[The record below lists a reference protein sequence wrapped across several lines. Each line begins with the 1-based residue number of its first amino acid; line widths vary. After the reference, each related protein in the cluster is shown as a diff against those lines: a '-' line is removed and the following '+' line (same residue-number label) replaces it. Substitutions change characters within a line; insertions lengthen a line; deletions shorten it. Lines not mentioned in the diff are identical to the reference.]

1 MKKIYRIIIVM
12 AAAFAVCGC
21 LYDDSYL
28 TERIDDFKNRI
39 EALKNGISEMNAS
52 IEALGELTGG
62 NVITSVMKDSDGNY
76 VISYLDG
83 SGSEK
88 SVIVATASQMLNV
101 PVLGV
106 QLDPQTQIYWWT
118 VTDSEGNTSFLMIDG
133 KKVPVSGNAPEISV
147 NDDGYW
153 TVSGEVLK
161 DSKGN
166 PIEAKD
172 GESCIFR
179 SVSVNAD
186 GNLEMVLGNGKT
198 VTLPVQNAFNLT
210 LSAVVNN
217 TVSDASVPV
226 VFSYDVSGSNA
237 DGAIVAVAKAEGLDA
252 SMDRENKR
260 VTVTFPEGFASGMLI
275 MVGYD
280 LADHTVIRPLFFDKA
295 SSDMIEIA
303 TAEDLV
309 RFAEGVNA
317 RNGMELMKACLTA
330 DIDMASVKDWTP
342 IGNGTYTTGNVISGA
357 SYKGDFDGRG
367 HSVKNLKVSV
377 SVDAPAGTASGLFGI
392 LQDASV
398 KNLKIDRSCSF
409 SSSAAGMSAMGA
421 VAGYVYASVIEDCTC
436 DAVLDFDGGSDNVR
450 TSIGG
455 VAGALCCIDGT
466 DALVS
471 GCVFSGRITSVNASN
486 TKNGGTGIS
495 IGGIAGFSDALG
507 TPANFCLVS
516 GCTNN
521 GTLDVQAT
529 RTAGIIASM
538 NKYSKTENCVNNG
551 AVTCTDVTASNSRV
565 AGIVSGMGT
574 KTSLYGCI
582 NNGDV
587 TFAVAGDRTH
597 GYAGGVV
604 GQTNDAVFIDACG
617 NYGAV
622 RSDMFYAA
630 EPFMGIIVGNFNS
643 KAATVSNCKLGG
655 SIGPYSEEPTA
666 ITEENFGRYLS
677 MAVSK
682 AGKAILD
689 NNTFAGSQD
698 TRKGISTAEDLLA
711 FAAAVNS
718 GDAEALAEFYDG
730 DFTVNLLA
738 DIDCSSVTEWVP
750 AGNAAHPFCG
760 RFNGDGHKIR
770 NLAMSF
776 RGAGNVYGFF
786 GNVGPGAVI
795 ENFVL
800 GEGCSL
806 TVSPSQ
812 PINCG
817 TVAGVVSDAV
827 IRDIESHAPIVF
839 KESSITA
846 SSVRSAIGMIG
857 SVTSAENS
865 PVIENLV
872 NFGNVSV
879 VENANTESGGNCVHV
894 AGVVAYANG
903 KSGCPVLVRN
913 CANHGD
919 LNTTVARVSGI
930 IAGPNAW
937 CSVSGCV
944 NRGNVFN
951 RHKKTGAGRL
961 GNICCNLGNGVELT
975 GCINYGDIVSAS
987 ADRCGGICGNVGNA
1001 TAVLSGCENYGRVI
1015 SDEKTY
1021 RGTICGYFAQNIK
1034 VSSCIAQ
1041 GDVGSYNGGAYQ
1053 MEGVNSDN
1061 YFDYVGA
1068 VKSGCEHV
1076 SPMNIWWS
1084 ADSVTAGDE
1093 FGTEPSEVSFTY
1105 TGGTAL
1111 TGLSSKTWD
1120 WTVSSSDSWLSLV
1133 DGSGAEIRGGGM
1145 NASVQRLYVK
1155 AGLNMTSSVR
1165 TGTLTFSSVDG
1176 TQTAAV
1182 NVSQSPALAADA
1194 SKWVFTSTGTGKYT
1208 DFWTSPSHIIPATD
1222 GTSGTISAV
1231 RGEANAMVPFTYSV
1245 SSGKPYVGTLVKDDC
1260 LLFSMP
1266 VEGLEAGTWFQFNA
1280 IIGSKT
1286 NAHKYFVLEYLDGGQ
1301 WKSVEGNLR
1310 TASEDAS
1317 LKYTF
1322 MNSGVQSGTDYQHA
1336 SVFQMFRVENA
1347 LAEGT
1352 LEVRLRAVGTYT
1364 CSGITE
1370 SVSNTSADIFIP
1382 AFGFSGAY
1390 CSKIGKAA
1398 PKVTRRVLAL
1408 GNSFSYYNNPL
1419 WYLQEIAAREGNFVD
1434 LQGHVKGS
1442 QNLSQHAALSLSD
1455 EVVGLGGY
1463 DFAFLQDQSEN
1474 PAIYALSGTA
1484 SICDAAVA
1492 LADKVRSASPSC
1504 RVIIENTWS
1513 FNGKA
1518 GSYGGTLASF
1528 DGYLASGTKAMA
1540 QAASAWVSPIGQ
1552 AFARCRELYPSVNLY
1567 HTDNKHQSA
1576 YGAYLKAC
1584 VNYLVLFGE
1593 RFSDTPADCGINPQ
1607 VAADLRGIAEEI
1619 VLGHEQDYLIVR

>member
-1 MKKIYRIIIVM
+1 MKKLYRIIIVM
-12 AAAFAVCGC
+12 AASLAACGC
-21 LYDDSYL
+21 LYDDSNL
-28 TERIDDFKNRI
+28 VGRIDDFKDRI
-39 EALKNGISEMNAS
+39 EALENGISEMNAS
-52 IEALGELTGG
+52 LEALGELTGG
-62 NVITSVMKDSDGNY
+62 NVITSVMEDSEGNY

-83 SGSEK
+83 SGAEK
-88 SVIVATASQMLNV
+88 SVVIATASQMLNV

-118 VTDSEGNTSFLMIDG
+118 VTDPDGDTSFLMIDG

-147 NDDGYW
+147 NEDGFW

-186 GNLEMVLGNGKT
+186 GNLEMVLGNGT
-198 VTLPVQNAFNLT
+198 TITLPVQNAFNLT

-217 TVSDASVPV
+217 TVADASVPV

-237 DGAIVAVAKAEGLDA
+237 NGAIVAIAKAEGLDA
-252 SMDRENKR
+252 AMDRENKK
-260 VTVTFPEGFASGMLI
+260 VTVTFPDGFASGMLI

-280 LADHTVIRPLFFDKA
+280 LADHTVIRPLFF
-295 SSDMIEIA
+295 S
-303 TAEDLV
+303 
-309 RFAEGVNA
+309 
-317 RNGMELMKACLTA
+317 
-330 DIDMASVKDWTP
+330 
-342 IGNGTYTTGNVISGA
+342 
-357 SYKGDFDGRG
+357 
-367 HSVKNLKVSV
+367 
-377 SVDAPAGTASGLFGI
+377 
-392 LQDASV
+392 
-398 KNLKIDRSCSF
+398 
-409 SSSAAGMSAMGA
+409 
-421 VAGYVYASVIEDCTC
+421 
-436 DAVLDFDGGSDNVR
+436 
-450 TSIGG
+450 
-455 VAGALCCIDGT
+455 
-466 DALVS
+466 
-471 GCVFSGRITSVNASN
+471 
-486 TKNGGTGIS
+486 
-495 IGGIAGFSDALG
+495 
-507 TPANFCLVS
+507 
-516 GCTNN
+516 
-521 GTLDVQAT
+521 
-529 RTAGIIASM
+529 
-538 NKYSKTENCVNNG
+538 
-551 AVTCTDVTASNSRV
+551 
-565 AGIVSGMGT
+565 
-574 KTSLYGCI
+574 
-582 NNGDV
+582 
-587 TFAVAGDRTH
+587 
-597 GYAGGVV
+597 
-604 GQTNDAVFIDACG
+604 
-617 NYGAV
+617 
-622 RSDMFYAA
+622 
-630 EPFMGIIVGNFNS
+630 
-643 KAATVSNCKLGG
+643 
-655 SIGPYSEEPTA
+655 
-666 ITEENFGRYLS
+666 
-677 MAVSK
+677 
-682 AGKAILD
+682 
-689 NNTFAGSQD
+689 AGSQD
-698 TRKGISTAEDLLA
+698 ARKGISTAEDLLA
-711 FAAAVNS
+711 FADAVNS
-718 GDAEALAEFYDG
+718 GDAEALAAFYDG

-738 DIDCSSVTEWVP
+738 DIDCTSVTGWVP

-760 RFNGDGHKIR
+760 RFNGDGHKIK

-776 RGAGNVYGFF
+776 RGSDNVYGFF

-800 GEGCSL
+800 GEGCSM

-857 SVTSAENS
+857 SVTSAESS
-865 PVIENLV
+865 PVIENLA
-872 NFGNVSV
+872 NYGNINV
-879 VENANTESGGNCVHV
+879 VENANTQSGGNCVHV
-894 AGVVAYANG
+894 AGVVAFANG
-903 KSGCPVLVRN
+903 KAGIPVLVRN

-930 IAGPNAW
+930 LAGPNAY

-1021 RGTICGYFAQNIK
+1021 RGTICGYFAQNIR
-1034 VSSCIAQ
+1034 VESCIAQ

-1053 MEGVNSDN
+1053 MEGVNPQN

-1076 SPMNIWWS
+1076 TPMNIWWS
-1084 ADSVTAGDE
+1084 ADSVTASDE

-1111 TGLSSKTWD
+1111 VGLSSKTWD
-1120 WTVSSSDSWLSLV
+1120 WTVSSSDSWLGLA
-1133 DGSGAEIRGGGM
+1133 DASGAEIRGGGM

-1165 TGTLTFSSVDG
+1165 IGTLTFSSVDG
-1176 TQTAAV
+1176 TQTAVV
-1182 NVSQSPALAADA
+1182 NVSQSPAVATDA

-1208 DFWTSPSHIIPATD
+1208 DFWTGPSHIIPATD

-1231 RGEANAMVPFTYSV
+1231 RGEANAAVPFAYSV
-1245 SSGKPYVGTLVKDDC
+1245 ASGKPYVGTLVKDDC
-1260 LLFSMP
+1260 LLFSIP
-1266 VEGLEAGTWFQFNA
+1266 VEGVEAGTWFQFNA

-1286 NAHKYFVLEYLDGGQ
+1286 NAHKYFVLEYFDGGQ

-1336 SVFQMFRVENA
+1336 SVFQMFKMDNA
-1347 LAEGT
+1347 LPEGT
-1352 LEVRLRAVGTYT
+1352 LKVRLRAVGTYT

-1370 SVSNTSADIFIP
+1370 SLSNTSADIFIP

-1390 CSKIGKAA
+1390 CCKIGTSAPKAA
-1398 PKVTRRVLAL
+1398 RRVLAL

-1442 QNLSQHAALSLSD
+1442 QNLSQHAALSLSN

-1474 PAIYALSGTA
+1474 PAIFALSGTA
-1484 SICDAAVA
+1484 SISDAAVA
-1492 LADKVRSASPSC
+1492 LADKVRAASPSC
-1504 RVIIENTWS
+1504 QVILENTWS

-1593 RFSDTPADCGINPQ
+1593 RFSSAPADCGINPQ
-1607 VAADLRGIAEEI
+1607 IAADLRSIAEEI
-1619 VLGHEQDYLIVR
+1619 VLGHEQDYLIIR

>member
-12 AAAFAVCGC
+12 AASLAVCGC
-21 LYDDSYL
+21 LYDDSNL
-28 TERIDDFKNRI
+28 VGRIDDFKDRI
-39 EALKNGISEMNAS
+39 EALENGISEMNAS
-52 IEALGELTGG
+52 LEALGELTGG
-62 NVITSVMKDSDGNY
+62 NVITSVMEDSEGNY

-83 SGSEK
+83 SGAEK
-88 SVIVATASQMLNV
+88 SVVIATASQMLNV

-118 VTDSEGNTSFLMIDG
+118 VTDPDGNTSFLMIDG

-147 NDDGYW
+147 NEDGFW

-186 GNLEMVLGNGKT
+186 GNLEMVLGNGT
-198 VTLPVQNAFNLT
+198 TITLPVQNAFNLT

-217 TVSDASVPV
+217 TVADASVPV

-237 DGAIVAVAKAEGLDA
+237 DGAIVAIAKAEGLDA
-252 SMDRENKR
+252 AMDRDNKR
-260 VTVTFPEGFASGMLI
+260 VTVTFPEGFASGILI

-280 LADHTVIRPLFFDKA
+280 LADHTVIRPLFF
-295 SSDMIEIA
+295 S
-303 TAEDLV
+303 
-309 RFAEGVNA
+309 
-317 RNGMELMKACLTA
+317 
-330 DIDMASVKDWTP
+330 
-342 IGNGTYTTGNVISGA
+342 
-357 SYKGDFDGRG
+357 
-367 HSVKNLKVSV
+367 
-377 SVDAPAGTASGLFGI
+377 
-392 LQDASV
+392 
-398 KNLKIDRSCSF
+398 
-409 SSSAAGMSAMGA
+409 
-421 VAGYVYASVIEDCTC
+421 
-436 DAVLDFDGGSDNVR
+436 
-450 TSIGG
+450 
-455 VAGALCCIDGT
+455 
-466 DALVS
+466 
-471 GCVFSGRITSVNASN
+471 
-486 TKNGGTGIS
+486 
-495 IGGIAGFSDALG
+495 
-507 TPANFCLVS
+507 
-516 GCTNN
+516 
-521 GTLDVQAT
+521 
-529 RTAGIIASM
+529 
-538 NKYSKTENCVNNG
+538 
-551 AVTCTDVTASNSRV
+551 
-565 AGIVSGMGT
+565 
-574 KTSLYGCI
+574 
-582 NNGDV
+582 
-587 TFAVAGDRTH
+587 
-597 GYAGGVV
+597 
-604 GQTNDAVFIDACG
+604 
-617 NYGAV
+617 
-622 RSDMFYAA
+622 
-630 EPFMGIIVGNFNS
+630 
-643 KAATVSNCKLGG
+643 
-655 SIGPYSEEPTA
+655 
-666 ITEENFGRYLS
+666 
-677 MAVSK
+677 
-682 AGKAILD
+682 
-689 NNTFAGSQD
+689 AGSQD
-698 TRKGISTAEDLLA
+698 ARKGISTAEDLLA
-711 FAAAVNS
+711 FADAVNS
-718 GDAEALAEFYDG
+718 GDAEALAAFYDG

-750 AGNAAHPFCG
+750 AGNSAHPFCG
-760 RFNGDGHKIR
+760 RFNGDGHKIK

-776 RGAGNVYGFF
+776 RGSDNVYGFF

-800 GEGCSL
+800 GEGCSM

-846 SSVRSAIGMIG
+846 ASVRSAIGMIG

-872 NFGNVSV
+872 NYGNVNV
-879 VENANTESGGNCVHV
+879 VENANTQSGGNCVHV
-894 AGVVAYANG
+894 AGVVAFANG
-903 KSGCPVLVRN
+903 KAGNPVLVRN
-913 CANHGD
+913 CVNHGD

-930 IAGPNAW
+930 LAGPNAY

-1053 MEGVNSDN
+1053 MEGVNPDN
-1061 YFDYVGA
+1061 YFGYIGA
-1068 VKSGCEHV
+1068 VKAGCEHV
-1076 SPMNIWWS
+1076 TPMNIWWS
-1084 ADSVTAGDE
+1084 ADSVTASDE
-1093 FGTEPSEVSFTY
+1093 FGTEPSDVSFTY

-1111 TGLSSKTWD
+1111 VGLSSKTWD

-1133 DGSGAEIRGGGM
+1133 DASGNEIRGGGM

-1176 TQTAAV
+1176 TQTATV
-1182 NVSQSPALAADA
+1182 NASQSPAVATDA
-1194 SKWVFTSTGTGKYT
+1194 SKWMFTSTGTGKYT
-1208 DFWTSPSHIIPATD
+1208 DFWTGPSHIIPATD

-1231 RGEANAMVPFTYSV
+1231 RGETNAMVPFTYSV

-1266 VEGLEAGTWFQFNA
+1266 VEGVEAGTWFQFNA

-1336 SVFQMFRVENA
+1336 SVFQMFKVDNA

-1370 SVSNTSADIFIP
+1370 SVSNISADIFIP

-1390 CSKIGKAA
+1390 CSKIGTAA

-1442 QNLSQHAALSLSD
+1442 QNLFQHAALSLSN
-1455 EVVGLGGY
+1455 EAVGLGGY

-1474 PAIYALSGTA
+1474 PAIFALSGTA
-1484 SICDAAVA
+1484 SIRDAAVA
-1492 LADKVRSASPSC
+1492 LADKVRAASPAC
-1504 RVIIENTWS
+1504 QVILENTWS

-1518 GSYGGTLASF
+1518 GSYGGSLASF

-1593 RFSDTPADCGINPQ
+1593 RFSSDPADCGINPQ
-1607 VAADLRGIAEEI
+1607 VAADLRAIAEEI

>member
-12 AAAFAVCGC
+12 AASLAVCGC
-21 LYDDSYL
+21 LYDDSNL
-28 TERIDDFKNRI
+28 VGRIDDFKDRI
-39 EALKNGISEMNAS
+39 EALENGISEMNAS
-52 IEALGELTGG
+52 LEALGELTGG
-62 NVITSVMKDSDGNY
+62 NVITSVMEDSEGNY

-83 SGSEK
+83 SGAEK
-88 SVIVATASQMLNV
+88 SVVIATASQMLNV

-118 VTDSEGNTSFLMIDG
+118 VTDPDGNTSFLMIDG

-147 NDDGYW
+147 NEDGFW

-186 GNLEMVLGNGKT
+186 GNLEMVLGNGT
-198 VTLPVQNAFNLT
+198 TITLPLQNAFNLT

-217 TVSDASVPV
+217 TVADASVPV

-237 DGAIVAVAKAEGLDA
+237 DGAIVAIAKAEGLDA
-252 SMDRENKR
+252 AMDRDNKR
-260 VTVTFPEGFASGMLI
+260 VTVTFPEGFASGILI

-280 LADHTVIRPLFFDKA
+280 LADHTVIRPLFF
-295 SSDMIEIA
+295 S
-303 TAEDLV
+303 
-309 RFAEGVNA
+309 
-317 RNGMELMKACLTA
+317 
-330 DIDMASVKDWTP
+330 
-342 IGNGTYTTGNVISGA
+342 
-357 SYKGDFDGRG
+357 
-367 HSVKNLKVSV
+367 
-377 SVDAPAGTASGLFGI
+377 
-392 LQDASV
+392 
-398 KNLKIDRSCSF
+398 
-409 SSSAAGMSAMGA
+409 
-421 VAGYVYASVIEDCTC
+421 
-436 DAVLDFDGGSDNVR
+436 
-450 TSIGG
+450 
-455 VAGALCCIDGT
+455 
-466 DALVS
+466 
-471 GCVFSGRITSVNASN
+471 
-486 TKNGGTGIS
+486 
-495 IGGIAGFSDALG
+495 
-507 TPANFCLVS
+507 
-516 GCTNN
+516 
-521 GTLDVQAT
+521 
-529 RTAGIIASM
+529 
-538 NKYSKTENCVNNG
+538 
-551 AVTCTDVTASNSRV
+551 
-565 AGIVSGMGT
+565 
-574 KTSLYGCI
+574 
-582 NNGDV
+582 
-587 TFAVAGDRTH
+587 
-597 GYAGGVV
+597 
-604 GQTNDAVFIDACG
+604 
-617 NYGAV
+617 
-622 RSDMFYAA
+622 
-630 EPFMGIIVGNFNS
+630 
-643 KAATVSNCKLGG
+643 
-655 SIGPYSEEPTA
+655 
-666 ITEENFGRYLS
+666 
-677 MAVSK
+677 
-682 AGKAILD
+682 
-689 NNTFAGSQD
+689 AGSQD
-698 TRKGISTAEDLLA
+698 ARKGISTAEDLLA
-711 FAAAVNS
+711 FADAVNS
-718 GDAEALAEFYDG
+718 GDAEALAAFYDG

-750 AGNAAHPFCG
+750 AGNSAHPFCG
-760 RFNGDGHKIR
+760 RFNGDGHKIK

-776 RGAGNVYGFF
+776 RGSDNVYGFF

-800 GEGCSL
+800 GEGCSM

-846 SSVRSAIGMIG
+846 ASVRSAIGMIG

-872 NFGNVSV
+872 NYGNVNV
-879 VENANTESGGNCVHV
+879 VENANTQSGGNCVHV
-894 AGVVAYANG
+894 AGVVAFANG
-903 KSGCPVLVRN
+903 KAGNPVLVRN
-913 CANHGD
+913 CVNHGD

-930 IAGPNAW
+930 LAGPNAY

-1053 MEGVNSDN
+1053 MEGVNPDN
-1061 YFDYVGA
+1061 YFGYIGA
-1068 VKSGCEHV
+1068 VKAGCEHV
-1076 SPMNIWWS
+1076 TPMNIWWS
-1084 ADSVTAGDE
+1084 ADSVTASDE
-1093 FGTEPSEVSFTY
+1093 FGTEPSDVSFTY

-1111 TGLSSKTWD
+1111 VGLSSKTWD

-1133 DGSGAEIRGGGM
+1133 DASGNEIRGGGM

-1176 TQTAAV
+1176 TQTATV
-1182 NVSQSPALAADA
+1182 NASQSPAVATDA
-1194 SKWVFTSTGTGKYT
+1194 SKWMFTSTGTGKYT
-1208 DFWTSPSHIIPATD
+1208 DFWTGPSHIIPATD

-1231 RGEANAMVPFTYSV
+1231 RGETNAMVPFTYSV

-1266 VEGLEAGTWFQFNA
+1266 VEGVEAGTWFQFNA

-1336 SVFQMFRVENA
+1336 SVFQMFKVDNA

-1370 SVSNTSADIFIP
+1370 SVSNISADIFIP

-1390 CSKIGKAA
+1390 CSKIGTAA

-1442 QNLSQHAALSLSD
+1442 QNLFQHAALSLSN
-1455 EVVGLGGY
+1455 EAVGLGGY

-1474 PAIYALSGTA
+1474 PAIFALSGTA
-1484 SICDAAVA
+1484 SIRDAAVA
-1492 LADKVRSASPSC
+1492 LADKVRAASPAC
-1504 RVIIENTWS
+1504 QVILENTWS

-1518 GSYGGTLASF
+1518 GSYGGSLASF

-1593 RFSDTPADCGINPQ
+1593 RFSSDPADCGINPQ
-1607 VAADLRGIAEEI
+1607 VAADLRAIAEEI

>member
-1 MKKIYRIIIVM
+1 MKKLYRIIIVM
-12 AAAFAVCGC
+12 AAALAVCGC
-21 LYDDSYL
+21 LYDDSNL

-52 IEALGELTGG
+52 LEALGELTGG
-62 NVITSVMKDSDGNY
+62 NVITSVMEDSDGNY

-83 SGSEK
+83 SGDEK
-88 SVIVATASQMLNV
+88 SVVIVTASQMLNV

-133 KKVPVSGNAPEISV
+133 MKVPVSGNAPEISV
-147 NDDGYW
+147 NEDGFW

-217 TVSDASVPV
+217 TVADASVPV

-237 DGAIVAVAKAEGLDA
+237 DGAIVAIAKTEGLDA
-252 SMDRENKR
+252 SMDRENKK
-260 VTVTFPEGFASGMLI
+260 VTVTFPDGFASGMLI

-280 LADHTVIRPLFFDKA
+280 LADHTVIRPLFF
-295 SSDMIEIA
+295 S
-303 TAEDLV
+303 
-309 RFAEGVNA
+309 
-317 RNGMELMKACLTA
+317 
-330 DIDMASVKDWTP
+330 
-342 IGNGTYTTGNVISGA
+342 
-357 SYKGDFDGRG
+357 
-367 HSVKNLKVSV
+367 
-377 SVDAPAGTASGLFGI
+377 
-392 LQDASV
+392 
-398 KNLKIDRSCSF
+398 
-409 SSSAAGMSAMGA
+409 
-421 VAGYVYASVIEDCTC
+421 
-436 DAVLDFDGGSDNVR
+436 
-450 TSIGG
+450 
-455 VAGALCCIDGT
+455 
-466 DALVS
+466 
-471 GCVFSGRITSVNASN
+471 
-486 TKNGGTGIS
+486 
-495 IGGIAGFSDALG
+495 
-507 TPANFCLVS
+507 
-516 GCTNN
+516 
-521 GTLDVQAT
+521 
-529 RTAGIIASM
+529 
-538 NKYSKTENCVNNG
+538 
-551 AVTCTDVTASNSRV
+551 
-565 AGIVSGMGT
+565 
-574 KTSLYGCI
+574 
-582 NNGDV
+582 
-587 TFAVAGDRTH
+587 
-597 GYAGGVV
+597 
-604 GQTNDAVFIDACG
+604 
-617 NYGAV
+617 
-622 RSDMFYAA
+622 
-630 EPFMGIIVGNFNS
+630 
-643 KAATVSNCKLGG
+643 
-655 SIGPYSEEPTA
+655 
-666 ITEENFGRYLS
+666 
-677 MAVSK
+677 
-682 AGKAILD
+682 
-689 NNTFAGSQD
+689 AGSQD
-698 TRKGISTAEDLLA
+698 ARKGIFTAEDLLA
-711 FAAAVNS
+711 FASAVNS
-718 GDAEALAEFYDG
+718 GDAEALAAFYDG

-760 RFNGDGHKIR
+760 RFNGDGHKIK

-776 RGAGNVYGFF
+776 MGSDNVYGFF

-800 GEGCSL
+800 GEGCSM
-806 TVSPSQ
+806 TVSPSK

-846 SSVRSAIGMIG
+846 ASARSAIGMIG
-857 SVTSAENS
+857 SVTSSENS

-872 NFGNVSV
+872 NYGNVNV

-894 AGVVAYANG
+894 AGVVAFANG
-903 KSGCPVLVRN
+903 KAGVPVLVRN
-913 CANHGD
+913 CVNHGD

-930 IAGPNAW
+930 LAGPNAY

-1053 MEGVNSDN
+1053 MEGVNPDN
-1061 YFDYVGA
+1061 YFGYIGA
-1068 VKSGCEHV
+1068 VKAGCEHV
-1076 SPMNIWWS
+1076 TPMNIWWS
-1084 ADSVTAGDE
+1084 ADSVTASDE
-1093 FGTEPSEVSFTY
+1093 FGTEPSDVSFTY
-1105 TGGTAL
+1105 TGGTAFV
-1111 TGLSSKTWD
+1111 GLSSKTWD
-1120 WTVSSSDSWLSLV
+1120 WTVSSSDSWLSLM
-1133 DGSGAEIRGGGM
+1133 DASGTEIRGGGM

-1176 TQTAAV
+1176 TQTATV
-1182 NVSQSPALAADA
+1182 NASQSPAVATDA

-1208 DFWTSPSHIIPATD
+1208 DFWTGPSHIIPATD

-1231 RGEANAMVPFTYSV
+1231 RGETNAMVPFTYSV

-1266 VEGLEAGTWFQFNA
+1266 VEGIESGTWFQFNA

-1286 NAHKYFVLEYLDGGQ
+1286 NAHKYFLLEYLDGGQ

-1336 SVFQMFRVENA
+1336 SVFQMFKVDNA
-1347 LAEGT
+1347 LPEGT

-1364 CSGITE
+1364 CSGVTE

-1390 CSKIGKAA
+1390 CSKIGTAA
-1398 PKVTRRVLAL
+1398 PKATRRVLAL

-1442 QNLSQHAALSLSD
+1442 QNLSQHAALSLSN
-1455 EVVGLGGY
+1455 EAVGLGGY

-1474 PAIYALSGTA
+1474 PAIFALSGTA
-1484 SICDAAVA
+1484 SIRDAAVA
-1492 LADKVRSASPSC
+1492 LADKVRAASPSC
-1504 RVIIENTWS
+1504 QVILENTWS

-1518 GSYGGTLASF
+1518 GSYGGSLASF

-1593 RFSDTPADCGINPQ
+1593 RFSSAPADCGINPQ

>member
-1 MKKIYRIIIVM
+1 MKKLYRIIIVM
-12 AAAFAVCGC
+12 AAALAVCGC
-21 LYDDSYL
+21 LYDDSNL

-52 IEALGELTGG
+52 LEALGELTGG
-62 NVITSVMKDSDGNY
+62 NVITSVMEDSDGNY

-83 SGSEK
+83 SGDEK
-88 SVIVATASQMLNV
+88 SVVIATASQMLNV

-147 NDDGYW
+147 NEDGFW

-166 PIEAKD
+166 PIEARD

-179 SVSVNAD
+179 SVSVNSD

-217 TVSDASVPV
+217 TVADASVPV

-237 DGAIVAVAKAEGLDA
+237 DGAIVAIAEAEGLDA
-252 SMDRENKR
+252 SMDRENKK
-260 VTVTFPEGFASGMLI
+260 VTVTFPDGFTSGMLI

-280 LADHTVIRPLFFDKA
+280 LADHTVIRPLFF
-295 SSDMIEIA
+295 S
-303 TAEDLV
+303 
-309 RFAEGVNA
+309 
-317 RNGMELMKACLTA
+317 
-330 DIDMASVKDWTP
+330 
-342 IGNGTYTTGNVISGA
+342 
-357 SYKGDFDGRG
+357 
-367 HSVKNLKVSV
+367 
-377 SVDAPAGTASGLFGI
+377 
-392 LQDASV
+392 
-398 KNLKIDRSCSF
+398 
-409 SSSAAGMSAMGA
+409 
-421 VAGYVYASVIEDCTC
+421 
-436 DAVLDFDGGSDNVR
+436 
-450 TSIGG
+450 
-455 VAGALCCIDGT
+455 
-466 DALVS
+466 
-471 GCVFSGRITSVNASN
+471 
-486 TKNGGTGIS
+486 
-495 IGGIAGFSDALG
+495 
-507 TPANFCLVS
+507 
-516 GCTNN
+516 
-521 GTLDVQAT
+521 
-529 RTAGIIASM
+529 
-538 NKYSKTENCVNNG
+538 
-551 AVTCTDVTASNSRV
+551 
-565 AGIVSGMGT
+565 
-574 KTSLYGCI
+574 
-582 NNGDV
+582 
-587 TFAVAGDRTH
+587 
-597 GYAGGVV
+597 
-604 GQTNDAVFIDACG
+604 
-617 NYGAV
+617 
-622 RSDMFYAA
+622 
-630 EPFMGIIVGNFNS
+630 
-643 KAATVSNCKLGG
+643 
-655 SIGPYSEEPTA
+655 
-666 ITEENFGRYLS
+666 
-677 MAVSK
+677 
-682 AGKAILD
+682 
-689 NNTFAGSQD
+689 AGSQD
-698 TRKGISTAEDLLA
+698 ARKGISTAEDLLA
-711 FAAAVNS
+711 FASAVNS
-718 GDAEALAEFYDG
+718 GDAEALAAFYDG

-760 RFNGDGHKIR
+760 RFNGDGYKIK

-776 RGAGNVYGFF
+776 RGSDNVYGFF
-786 GNVGPGAVI
+786 GNVGPGAII

-800 GEGCSL
+800 GEGCSM
-806 TVSPSQ
+806 TVSPSK

-846 SSVRSAIGMIG
+846 ASVRSAIGMIG
-857 SVTSAENS
+857 SVTSSENS

-872 NFGNVSV
+872 NYGNVNV

-894 AGVVAYANG
+894 AGVVAFANG
-903 KSGCPVLVRN
+903 KAGVPVLVRN

-930 IAGPNAW
+930 LAGPNAY

-987 ADRCGGICGNVGNA
+987 ADRCGGICGNIGNA
-1001 TAVLSGCENYGRVI
+1001 TAVLSSCENYGRVI

-1053 MEGVNSDN
+1053 MEGVNPDN
-1061 YFDYVGA
+1061 YFGYIGA
-1068 VKSGCEHV
+1068 MKAGCEHV
-1076 SPMNIWWS
+1076 TPMNIWWS
-1084 ADSVTAGDE
+1084 ADSVTAKDE
-1093 FGTEPSEVSFTY
+1093 FGTEPSDVSFTY
-1105 TGGTAL
+1105 TGGTAFV
-1111 TGLSSKTWD
+1111 GLSSKTWD

-1133 DGSGAEIRGGGM
+1133 DASGAEVRGGGM

-1176 TQTAAV
+1176 TQTATV
-1182 NVSQSPALAADA
+1182 NASQSPAVATEA

-1208 DFWTSPSHIIPATD
+1208 DFWTGPSHIIPATD

-1266 VEGLEAGTWFQFNA
+1266 VEGVEAGTWFQFNA

-1336 SVFQMFRVENA
+1336 SVFQMFKVDNA
-1347 LAEGT
+1347 LPEGT

-1390 CSKIGKAA
+1390 CSKIGTSA
-1398 PKVTRRVLAL
+1398 PKATRRVLAL

-1442 QNLSQHAALSLSD
+1442 QNLSQHAALSLSN
-1455 EVVGLGGY
+1455 EAVGLGGY

-1474 PAIYALSGTA
+1474 PAIFALSGTA
-1484 SICDAAVA
+1484 SIRDAAVA
-1492 LADKVRSASPSC
+1492 LADKVRAASPSC
-1504 RVIIENTWS
+1504 QVILENTWS

-1518 GSYGGTLASF
+1518 GSYGGSLASF

-1593 RFSDTPADCGINPQ
+1593 RFSSAPADCGINPQ

>member
-12 AAAFAVCGC
+12 AASLAVCGC
-21 LYDDSYL
+21 LYDDSNL
-28 TERIDDFKNRI
+28 VGRIDDFKDRI
-39 EALKNGISEMNAS
+39 EALENGISEMNAS
-52 IEALGELTGG
+52 LEALGELTGG
-62 NVITSVMKDSDGNY
+62 NVITSVMEDSEGNY

-83 SGSEK
+83 SGAEK
-88 SVIVATASQMLNV
+88 SVVIATASQMLNV

-118 VTDSEGNTSFLMIDG
+118 VTDPDGNTSFLMIDG

-147 NDDGYW
+147 NEDGFW

-186 GNLEMVLGNGKT
+186 GNLEMVLGNGT
-198 VTLPVQNAFNLT
+198 TITLPVQNAFNLT

-217 TVSDASVPV
+217 TVADASVPV

-237 DGAIVAVAKAEGLDA
+237 DGAIVAIAKAEGLDA
-252 SMDRENKR
+252 AMDRDNKR
-260 VTVTFPEGFASGMLI
+260 VTVTFPEGFASGILI

-280 LADHTVIRPLFFDKA
+280 LADHTVIRPLFF
-295 SSDMIEIA
+295 S
-303 TAEDLV
+303 
-309 RFAEGVNA
+309 
-317 RNGMELMKACLTA
+317 
-330 DIDMASVKDWTP
+330 
-342 IGNGTYTTGNVISGA
+342 
-357 SYKGDFDGRG
+357 
-367 HSVKNLKVSV
+367 
-377 SVDAPAGTASGLFGI
+377 
-392 LQDASV
+392 
-398 KNLKIDRSCSF
+398 
-409 SSSAAGMSAMGA
+409 
-421 VAGYVYASVIEDCTC
+421 
-436 DAVLDFDGGSDNVR
+436 
-450 TSIGG
+450 
-455 VAGALCCIDGT
+455 
-466 DALVS
+466 
-471 GCVFSGRITSVNASN
+471 
-486 TKNGGTGIS
+486 
-495 IGGIAGFSDALG
+495 
-507 TPANFCLVS
+507 
-516 GCTNN
+516 
-521 GTLDVQAT
+521 
-529 RTAGIIASM
+529 
-538 NKYSKTENCVNNG
+538 
-551 AVTCTDVTASNSRV
+551 
-565 AGIVSGMGT
+565 
-574 KTSLYGCI
+574 
-582 NNGDV
+582 
-587 TFAVAGDRTH
+587 
-597 GYAGGVV
+597 
-604 GQTNDAVFIDACG
+604 
-617 NYGAV
+617 
-622 RSDMFYAA
+622 
-630 EPFMGIIVGNFNS
+630 
-643 KAATVSNCKLGG
+643 
-655 SIGPYSEEPTA
+655 
-666 ITEENFGRYLS
+666 
-677 MAVSK
+677 
-682 AGKAILD
+682 
-689 NNTFAGSQD
+689 AGSQD
-698 TRKGISTAEDLLA
+698 ARKGISTAEDLLA
-711 FAAAVNS
+711 FADAVNS
-718 GDAEALAEFYDG
+718 GDAEALAAFYDG

-750 AGNAAHPFCG
+750 AGNSAHPFCG
-760 RFNGDGHKIR
+760 RFNGDGHKIK

-776 RGAGNVYGFF
+776 RGSDNVYGFF

-800 GEGCSL
+800 GEGCSM

-846 SSVRSAIGMIG
+846 ASVRSAIGMIG

-872 NFGNVSV
+872 NYGNVNV
-879 VENANTESGGNCVHV
+879 VENANTQSGGNCVHV
-894 AGVVAYANG
+894 AGVVAFANG
-903 KSGCPVLVRN
+903 KAGNPVLVRN
-913 CANHGD
+913 CVNHGD

-930 IAGPNAW
+930 LAGPNAY

-1053 MEGVNSDN
+1053 MEGVNPDN
-1061 YFDYVGA
+1061 YFGYIGA
-1068 VKSGCEHV
+1068 VKAGCEHV
-1076 SPMNIWWS
+1076 TPMNIWWS
-1084 ADSVTAGDE
+1084 ADSVTASDE
-1093 FGTEPSEVSFTY
+1093 FGTEPSDVSFTY

-1111 TGLSSKTWD
+1111 VGLSSKTWD

-1133 DGSGAEIRGGGM
+1133 DASGNEIRGGGM

-1176 TQTAAV
+1176 TQTATV
-1182 NVSQSPALAADA
+1182 NASQSPAVATDA
-1194 SKWVFTSTGTGKYT
+1194 SKWMFTSTGTGKYT
-1208 DFWTSPSHIIPATD
+1208 DFWTGPSHIIPATD

-1231 RGEANAMVPFTYSV
+1231 RGETNAMVPFTYSV

-1266 VEGLEAGTWFQFNA
+1266 VEGVEAGTWFQFNA

-1336 SVFQMFRVENA
+1336 SVFQMFKVDNA

-1370 SVSNTSADIFIP
+1370 SVSNISADIFIP

-1390 CSKIGKAA
+1390 CSKIGTAA

-1442 QNLSQHAALSLSD
+1442 QNLFQHAALSLSN
-1455 EVVGLGGY
+1455 EAVGLGGY

-1474 PAIYALSGTA
+1474 PAIFALSGTA
-1484 SICDAAVA
+1484 SIRDAAVA
-1492 LADKVRSASPSC
+1492 LADKVRAASPAC
-1504 RVIIENTWS
+1504 QVILENTWS

-1518 GSYGGTLASF
+1518 GSYGGSLASF

-1552 AFARCRELYPSVNLY
+1552 AFARCRELYQSVNLY

-1593 RFSDTPADCGINPQ
+1593 RFSSDPADCGINPQ
-1607 VAADLRGIAEEI
+1607 VAADLRAIAEEI

>member
-12 AAAFAVCGC
+12 AASLAVCGC
-21 LYDDSYL
+21 LYDDSNL
-28 TERIDDFKNRI
+28 VGRIDDFKDRI
-39 EALKNGISEMNAS
+39 EALENGISEMNAS
-52 IEALGELTGG
+52 LEALGELTGG
-62 NVITSVMKDSDGNY
+62 NVITSVMEDSEGNY

-83 SGSEK
+83 SGAEK
-88 SVIVATASQMLNV
+88 SVVIATASQMLNV

-118 VTDSEGNTSFLMIDG
+118 VTDPDGNTSFLMIDG

-147 NDDGYW
+147 NEDGFW

-186 GNLEMVLGNGKT
+186 GNLEMVLGNGT
-198 VTLPVQNAFNLT
+198 TITLPVQNAFNLT

-217 TVSDASVPV
+217 TVADASVPV

-237 DGAIVAVAKAEGLDA
+237 DGAIVAIAKAEGLDA
-252 SMDRENKR
+252 AMDRDNKR
-260 VTVTFPEGFASGMLI
+260 VTVTFPEGFASGILI

-280 LADHTVIRPLFFDKA
+280 LADHTVIRPLFF
-295 SSDMIEIA
+295 S
-303 TAEDLV
+303 
-309 RFAEGVNA
+309 
-317 RNGMELMKACLTA
+317 
-330 DIDMASVKDWTP
+330 
-342 IGNGTYTTGNVISGA
+342 
-357 SYKGDFDGRG
+357 
-367 HSVKNLKVSV
+367 
-377 SVDAPAGTASGLFGI
+377 
-392 LQDASV
+392 
-398 KNLKIDRSCSF
+398 
-409 SSSAAGMSAMGA
+409 
-421 VAGYVYASVIEDCTC
+421 
-436 DAVLDFDGGSDNVR
+436 
-450 TSIGG
+450 
-455 VAGALCCIDGT
+455 
-466 DALVS
+466 
-471 GCVFSGRITSVNASN
+471 
-486 TKNGGTGIS
+486 
-495 IGGIAGFSDALG
+495 
-507 TPANFCLVS
+507 
-516 GCTNN
+516 
-521 GTLDVQAT
+521 
-529 RTAGIIASM
+529 
-538 NKYSKTENCVNNG
+538 
-551 AVTCTDVTASNSRV
+551 
-565 AGIVSGMGT
+565 
-574 KTSLYGCI
+574 
-582 NNGDV
+582 
-587 TFAVAGDRTH
+587 
-597 GYAGGVV
+597 
-604 GQTNDAVFIDACG
+604 
-617 NYGAV
+617 
-622 RSDMFYAA
+622 
-630 EPFMGIIVGNFNS
+630 
-643 KAATVSNCKLGG
+643 
-655 SIGPYSEEPTA
+655 
-666 ITEENFGRYLS
+666 
-677 MAVSK
+677 
-682 AGKAILD
+682 
-689 NNTFAGSQD
+689 AGSQD
-698 TRKGISTAEDLLA
+698 ARKGISTAEDLLA
-711 FAAAVNS
+711 FADAVNS
-718 GDAEALAEFYDG
+718 GDAEALAAFYDG

-750 AGNAAHPFCG
+750 AGNSAHPFCG
-760 RFNGDGHKIR
+760 RFNGDGHKIK

-776 RGAGNVYGFF
+776 RGSDNVYGFF

-800 GEGCSL
+800 GEGCSM

-846 SSVRSAIGMIG
+846 ASVRSAIGMIG

-872 NFGNVSV
+872 NYGNVNV
-879 VENANTESGGNCVHV
+879 VENANTQSGGNCVHV
-894 AGVVAYANG
+894 AGVVAFANG
-903 KSGCPVLVRN
+903 KAGNPVLVRN
-913 CANHGD
+913 CVNHGD

-930 IAGPNAW
+930 LAGPNAY

-1053 MEGVNSDN
+1053 MEGVNPDN
-1061 YFDYVGA
+1061 YFGYIGA
-1068 VKSGCEHV
+1068 VKAGCEHV
-1076 SPMNIWWS
+1076 TPMNIWWS
-1084 ADSVTAGDE
+1084 ADSVTASDE
-1093 FGTEPSEVSFTY
+1093 FGTEPSDVSFTY

-1111 TGLSSKTWD
+1111 VGLSSKTWD

-1133 DGSGAEIRGGGM
+1133 DASGNEIRGGGM

-1176 TQTAAV
+1176 TQTATV
-1182 NVSQSPALAADA
+1182 NASQSPAVATDA
-1194 SKWVFTSTGTGKYT
+1194 SKWMFTSTGTGKYT
-1208 DFWTSPSHIIPATD
+1208 DFWTGPSHIIPATD

-1231 RGEANAMVPFTYSV
+1231 RGETNAMVPFTYSV

-1266 VEGLEAGTWFQFNA
+1266 VEGVEAGTWFQFNA

-1286 NAHKYFVLEYLDGGQ
+1286 NAHKYFVLEYFDGGQ

-1336 SVFQMFRVENA
+1336 SVFQMFKVDNA

-1370 SVSNTSADIFIP
+1370 SVSNISADIFIP

-1390 CSKIGKAA
+1390 CSKIGTAA

-1442 QNLSQHAALSLSD
+1442 QNLFQHAALSLSN
-1455 EVVGLGGY
+1455 EAVGLGGY

-1474 PAIYALSGTA
+1474 PAIFALSGTA
-1484 SICDAAVA
+1484 SIRDAAVA
-1492 LADKVRSASPSC
+1492 LADKVRAASPAC
-1504 RVIIENTWS
+1504 QVILENTWS

-1518 GSYGGTLASF
+1518 GSYGGSLASF

-1593 RFSDTPADCGINPQ
+1593 RFSSDPADCGINPQ
-1607 VAADLRGIAEEI
+1607 VAADLRAIAEEI

>member
-12 AAAFAVCGC
+12 AASLAVCGC
-21 LYDDSYL
+21 LYDDSNL
-28 TERIDDFKNRI
+28 VGRIDDFKDRI
-39 EALKNGISEMNAS
+39 EALENGISEMNAS
-52 IEALGELTGG
+52 LEALGELTGG
-62 NVITSVMKDSDGNY
+62 NVITSVMEDSEGNY

-83 SGSEK
+83 SGAEK
-88 SVIVATASQMLNV
+88 SVVIATASQMLNV

-118 VTDSEGNTSFLMIDG
+118 VTDPDGNTSFLMIDG

-147 NDDGYW
+147 NEDGFW

-217 TVSDASVPV
+217 TVADTSVPV

-237 DGAIVAVAKAEGLDA
+237 DGAIVAIAKAEGLDA
-252 SMDRENKR
+252 LMDRENKR
-260 VTVTFPEGFASGMLI
+260 VTVTFPDGFASGMLI

-280 LADHTVIRPLFFDKA
+280 LADHTVIRPLFF
-295 SSDMIEIA
+295 S
-303 TAEDLV
+303 
-309 RFAEGVNA
+309 
-317 RNGMELMKACLTA
+317 
-330 DIDMASVKDWTP
+330 
-342 IGNGTYTTGNVISGA
+342 
-357 SYKGDFDGRG
+357 
-367 HSVKNLKVSV
+367 
-377 SVDAPAGTASGLFGI
+377 
-392 LQDASV
+392 
-398 KNLKIDRSCSF
+398 
-409 SSSAAGMSAMGA
+409 
-421 VAGYVYASVIEDCTC
+421 
-436 DAVLDFDGGSDNVR
+436 
-450 TSIGG
+450 
-455 VAGALCCIDGT
+455 
-466 DALVS
+466 
-471 GCVFSGRITSVNASN
+471 
-486 TKNGGTGIS
+486 
-495 IGGIAGFSDALG
+495 
-507 TPANFCLVS
+507 
-516 GCTNN
+516 
-521 GTLDVQAT
+521 
-529 RTAGIIASM
+529 
-538 NKYSKTENCVNNG
+538 
-551 AVTCTDVTASNSRV
+551 
-565 AGIVSGMGT
+565 
-574 KTSLYGCI
+574 
-582 NNGDV
+582 
-587 TFAVAGDRTH
+587 
-597 GYAGGVV
+597 
-604 GQTNDAVFIDACG
+604 
-617 NYGAV
+617 
-622 RSDMFYAA
+622 
-630 EPFMGIIVGNFNS
+630 
-643 KAATVSNCKLGG
+643 
-655 SIGPYSEEPTA
+655 
-666 ITEENFGRYLS
+666 
-677 MAVSK
+677 
-682 AGKAILD
+682 
-689 NNTFAGSQD
+689 AGSQD
-698 TRKGISTAEDLLA
+698 ARKGISTAEDLLA
-711 FAAAVNS
+711 FASAVNS
-718 GDAEALAEFYDG
+718 GDAEALAAFYDG

-760 RFNGDGHKIR
+760 RFNGDGHKIK

-776 RGAGNVYGFF
+776 RGSDNVYGFF

-800 GEGCSL
+800 GEGCL
-806 TVSPSQ
+806 MTVSPSK

-827 IRDIESHAPIVF
+827 IRDIQSHALIVF

-846 SSVRSAIGMIG
+846 ASVRSAIGMIG
-857 SVTSAENS
+857 SVTSSENS

-872 NFGNVSV
+872 NYGNVNV

-894 AGVVAYANG
+894 AGVVAFANG
-903 KSGCPVLVRN
+903 KAGNPVLVRN
-913 CANHGD
+913 CVNHGD

-930 IAGPNAW
+930 LAGPNAY

-1041 GDVGSYNGGAYQ
+1041 GGVGSYNGGAYQ
-1053 MEGVNSDN
+1053 MEGVNPDN
-1061 YFDYVGA
+1061 YFGYIGA
-1068 VKSGCEHV
+1068 VKAGCEHV
-1076 SPMNIWWS
+1076 TPMNIWWS
-1084 ADSVTAGDE
+1084 ADSVTASDE
-1093 FGTEPSEVSFTY
+1093 FGTEPSDVSFTY

-1111 TGLSSKTWD
+1111 VGLSSKTWD

-1133 DGSGAEIRGGGM
+1133 DASGNEIRGGGM

-1176 TQTAAV
+1176 TQTATV
-1182 NVSQSPALAADA
+1182 NASQSPAVATEA

-1208 DFWTSPSHIIPATD
+1208 DFWTGPSHIIPATD

-1266 VEGLEAGTWFQFNA
+1266 VEGVEAGTWFQFNA

-1286 NAHKYFVLEYLDGGQ
+1286 NAHKYFLVEYLDGGQ

-1310 TASEDAS
+1310 TAFEDAS

-1336 SVFQMFRVENA
+1336 SVFQMFKVDNA

-1390 CSKIGKAA
+1390 CSKIGPSA
-1398 PKVTRRVLAL
+1398 PKATRRVLAL

-1442 QNLSQHAALSLSD
+1442 QNLSQHAALSLSN
-1455 EVVGLGGY
+1455 EAVGLGGY

-1474 PAIYALSGTA
+1474 PAIFALSGTA
-1484 SICDAAVA
+1484 SIRDAAVA
-1492 LADKVRSASPSC
+1492 LADKVRAASPAC
-1504 RVIIENTWS
+1504 QVILENTWS
-1513 FNGKA
+1513 FNGKT
-1518 GSYGGTLASF
+1518 GSYGGSLASF

-1593 RFSDTPADCGINPQ
+1593 RFSSAPADCGINPQ
-1607 VAADLRGIAEEI
+1607 VAADLRAIAEEI

>member
-1 MKKIYRIIIVM
+1 MKKLYRIIIVM
-12 AAAFAVCGC
+12 AASLAVCGC
-21 LYDDSYL
+21 LYDDSNL
-28 TERIDDFKNRI
+28 VGRIDDFKDRI
-39 EALKNGISEMNAS
+39 EALENGISEMNAS
-52 IEALGELTGG
+52 LEALGELTGG
-62 NVITSVMKDSDGNY
+62 NVITSVMEDSEGNY

-83 SGSEK
+83 SGAEK
-88 SVIVATASQMLNV
+88 SVVIATASQMLNV

-118 VTDSEGNTSFLMIDG
+118 VTDPDGDTSFLMIDG

-147 NDDGYW
+147 NEDGFW

-186 GNLEMVLGNGKT
+186 GNLEMVLGNGT
-198 VTLPVQNAFNLT
+198 TITLPVQNAFNLT

-217 TVSDASVPV
+217 TVADASVPV

-237 DGAIVAVAKAEGLDA
+237 DGAIVAIAKAEGLDA
-252 SMDRENKR
+252 AIDRDNKR
-260 VTVTFPEGFASGMLI
+260 VTVTFPEGFANGILI

-280 LADHTVIRPLFFDKA
+280 LADHTVIRPLFF
-295 SSDMIEIA
+295 S
-303 TAEDLV
+303 
-309 RFAEGVNA
+309 
-317 RNGMELMKACLTA
+317 
-330 DIDMASVKDWTP
+330 
-342 IGNGTYTTGNVISGA
+342 
-357 SYKGDFDGRG
+357 
-367 HSVKNLKVSV
+367 
-377 SVDAPAGTASGLFGI
+377 
-392 LQDASV
+392 
-398 KNLKIDRSCSF
+398 
-409 SSSAAGMSAMGA
+409 
-421 VAGYVYASVIEDCTC
+421 
-436 DAVLDFDGGSDNVR
+436 
-450 TSIGG
+450 
-455 VAGALCCIDGT
+455 
-466 DALVS
+466 
-471 GCVFSGRITSVNASN
+471 
-486 TKNGGTGIS
+486 
-495 IGGIAGFSDALG
+495 
-507 TPANFCLVS
+507 
-516 GCTNN
+516 
-521 GTLDVQAT
+521 
-529 RTAGIIASM
+529 
-538 NKYSKTENCVNNG
+538 
-551 AVTCTDVTASNSRV
+551 
-565 AGIVSGMGT
+565 
-574 KTSLYGCI
+574 
-582 NNGDV
+582 
-587 TFAVAGDRTH
+587 
-597 GYAGGVV
+597 
-604 GQTNDAVFIDACG
+604 
-617 NYGAV
+617 
-622 RSDMFYAA
+622 
-630 EPFMGIIVGNFNS
+630 
-643 KAATVSNCKLGG
+643 
-655 SIGPYSEEPTA
+655 
-666 ITEENFGRYLS
+666 
-677 MAVSK
+677 
-682 AGKAILD
+682 
-689 NNTFAGSQD
+689 AGSQD
-698 TRKGISTAEDLLA
+698 ARKGISTAEDLLA
-711 FAAAVNS
+711 FADAVNS
-718 GDAEALAEFYDG
+718 GDAEALAAFYDG

-738 DIDCSSVTEWVP
+738 DIDCTSVTGWVP

-760 RFNGDGHKIR
+760 RFNGDGHKIK
-770 NLAMSF
+770 NLEMSF
-776 RGAGNVYGFF
+776 RGSDNVYGFF

-800 GEGCSL
+800 GEGCSM
-806 TVSPSQ
+806 TISPSQ

-857 SVTSAENS
+857 SVTSSGMS

-872 NFGNVSV
+872 NYGNINV
-879 VENANTESGGNCVHV
+879 VENANTQSGGNCVHV
-894 AGVVAYANG
+894 AGVVAFANG
-903 KSGCPVLVRN
+903 KAGVPVLVRN

-930 IAGPNAW
+930 LAGPNAY

-1021 RGTICGYFAQNIK
+1021 RGTICGYFAQNIR
-1034 VSSCIAQ
+1034 VESCIAQ

-1053 MEGVNSDN
+1053 MEGVNPQN

-1068 VKSGCEHV
+1068 VKAGCEHV
-1076 SPMNIWWS
+1076 TPMNIWWS
-1084 ADSVTAGDE
+1084 ADSVTASDE

-1105 TGGTAL
+1105 TGGTAPV
-1111 TGLSSKTWD
+1111 GLSSKTWD
-1120 WTVSSSDSWLSLV
+1120 WTVSSSDSWLGLA
-1133 DGSGAEIRGGGM
+1133 DASGAEIRGGGM

-1176 TQTAAV
+1176 TQTAVV
-1182 NVSQSPALAADA
+1182 NVSQSPAVATDA

-1208 DFWTSPSHIIPATD
+1208 DFWTGLSHIIPATD

-1231 RGEANAMVPFTYSV
+1231 RGEANAAVPFTYSV
-1245 SSGKPYVGTLVKDDC
+1245 ASGKPYVGTLVKDDC
-1260 LLFSMP
+1260 LLFSIP
-1266 VEGLEAGTWFQFNA
+1266 VEGVEAGTWFQFNA

-1286 NAHKYFVLEYLDGGQ
+1286 NAHKYFVLEYFDGGQ

-1336 SVFQMFRVENA
+1336 SVFQMFKMDNA
-1347 LAEGT
+1347 LPEGT

-1370 SVSNTSADIFIP
+1370 SLSNTSADIFIP

-1390 CSKIGKAA
+1390 CCKIGPSAPKAA
-1398 PKVTRRVLAL
+1398 RRVLAL

-1442 QNLSQHAALSLSD
+1442 QNLSQHAALSLSN
-1455 EVVGLGGY
+1455 EAVGLGGY

-1474 PAIYALSGTA
+1474 PAIFALSGTA
-1484 SICDAAVA
+1484 SISDAAVA
-1492 LADKVRSASPSC
+1492 LADKVRAASPSC
-1504 RVIIENTWS
+1504 QVILENTWS

-1593 RFSDTPADCGINPQ
+1593 RFSSAPADCGINPQ
-1607 VAADLRGIAEEI
+1607 IAADLRSIAEEI
-1619 VLGHEQDYLIVR
+1619 VLGHEQDYLIIR

>member
-12 AAAFAVCGC
+12 AASLAVCGC
-21 LYDDSYL
+21 LYDDSNL
-28 TERIDDFKNRI
+28 VGRIDDFKDRI
-39 EALKNGISEMNAS
+39 EALENGISEMNAS
-52 IEALGELTGG
+52 LEALGELTGG
-62 NVITSVMKDSDGNY
+62 NVITSVMEDSEGNY

-83 SGSEK
+83 SGAEK
-88 SVIVATASQMLNV
+88 SVVIATASQMLNV

-118 VTDSEGNTSFLMIDG
+118 VTDPDGNTSFLMIDG

-147 NDDGYW
+147 NEDGFW

-186 GNLEMVLGNGKT
+186 GNLEMVLGNGT
-198 VTLPVQNAFNLT
+198 TITLPVQNAFNLT

-217 TVSDASVPV
+217 TVADASVPV

-237 DGAIVAVAKAEGLDA
+237 DGAIVAIAKAEGLDA
-252 SMDRENKR
+252 AIDRDNKR
-260 VTVTFPEGFASGMLI
+260 VTVTFPEGFASGILI

-280 LADHTVIRPLFFDKA
+280 LADHTVIRPLFF
-295 SSDMIEIA
+295 S
-303 TAEDLV
+303 
-309 RFAEGVNA
+309 
-317 RNGMELMKACLTA
+317 
-330 DIDMASVKDWTP
+330 
-342 IGNGTYTTGNVISGA
+342 
-357 SYKGDFDGRG
+357 
-367 HSVKNLKVSV
+367 
-377 SVDAPAGTASGLFGI
+377 
-392 LQDASV
+392 
-398 KNLKIDRSCSF
+398 
-409 SSSAAGMSAMGA
+409 
-421 VAGYVYASVIEDCTC
+421 
-436 DAVLDFDGGSDNVR
+436 
-450 TSIGG
+450 
-455 VAGALCCIDGT
+455 
-466 DALVS
+466 
-471 GCVFSGRITSVNASN
+471 
-486 TKNGGTGIS
+486 
-495 IGGIAGFSDALG
+495 
-507 TPANFCLVS
+507 
-516 GCTNN
+516 
-521 GTLDVQAT
+521 
-529 RTAGIIASM
+529 
-538 NKYSKTENCVNNG
+538 
-551 AVTCTDVTASNSRV
+551 
-565 AGIVSGMGT
+565 
-574 KTSLYGCI
+574 
-582 NNGDV
+582 
-587 TFAVAGDRTH
+587 
-597 GYAGGVV
+597 
-604 GQTNDAVFIDACG
+604 
-617 NYGAV
+617 
-622 RSDMFYAA
+622 
-630 EPFMGIIVGNFNS
+630 
-643 KAATVSNCKLGG
+643 
-655 SIGPYSEEPTA
+655 
-666 ITEENFGRYLS
+666 
-677 MAVSK
+677 
-682 AGKAILD
+682 
-689 NNTFAGSQD
+689 AGSQD
-698 TRKGISTAEDLLA
+698 ARKGISTAEDLLA
-711 FAAAVNS
+711 FADAVNS
-718 GDAEALAEFYDG
+718 GDAEALAVFYDG

-750 AGNAAHPFCG
+750 AGNSAHPFCG
-760 RFNGDGHKIR
+760 RFNGDGHKIK

-776 RGAGNVYGFF
+776 RGSDNVYGFF

-800 GEGCSL
+800 GEGCSM

-846 SSVRSAIGMIG
+846 ASVRSAIGMIG
-857 SVTSAENS
+857 SVTSSENS

-872 NFGNVSV
+872 NYGNVNV

-894 AGVVAYANG
+894 AGVVAFANG
-903 KSGCPVLVRN
+903 KAGVPVLVRN

-930 IAGPNAW
+930 LAGPNAY

-1053 MEGVNSDN
+1053 MEGVNPDN
-1061 YFDYVGA
+1061 YFGYIGA
-1068 VKSGCEHV
+1068 VKAGCEHV
-1076 SPMNIWWS
+1076 TPMNIWWS
-1084 ADSVTAGDE
+1084 ADSVTASDE
-1093 FGTEPSEVSFTY
+1093 FGTEPSDVSFTY

-1133 DGSGAEIRGGGM
+1133 DASGAEIRGGGM

-1176 TQTAAV
+1176 TQTATV
-1182 NVSQSPALAADA
+1182 NASQSPAVATDA

-1208 DFWTSPSHIIPATD
+1208 DFWTGPSHIIPATD

-1231 RGEANAMVPFTYSV
+1231 RGETNAMVPFTYSV

-1266 VEGLEAGTWFQFNA
+1266 VEGIESGTWFQFNA
-1280 IIGSKT
+1280 IMGSKT
-1286 NAHKYFVLEYLDGGQ
+1286 NAHKYFLLEYLDGGQ

-1336 SVFQMFRVENA
+1336 SVFQMFKVDNA
-1347 LAEGT
+1347 LPEGT

-1390 CSKIGKAA
+1390 CSKIGTAA

-1442 QNLSQHAALSLSD
+1442 QNLSQHAALSLSN
-1455 EVVGLGGY
+1455 EAVGLGGY

-1474 PAIYALSGTA
+1474 PAIFALSGTA
-1484 SICDAAVA
+1484 SIRDAAVA
-1492 LADKVRSASPSC
+1492 LADKVRAASPSC
-1504 RVIIENTWS
+1504 QVILENTWS

-1518 GSYGGTLASF
+1518 GSYGGSLASF

-1576 YGAYLKAC
+1576 YGAYLKSC

-1593 RFSDTPADCGINPQ
+1593 RFSSAPADCGINPQ
-1607 VAADLRGIAEEI
+1607 VAADLRAIAEEI

>member
-12 AAAFAVCGC
+12 AASLAVCGC
-21 LYDDSYL
+21 LYDDSNL
-28 TERIDDFKNRI
+28 VGRIDDFKDRI
-39 EALKNGISEMNAS
+39 EALENGISEMNAS
-52 IEALGELTGG
+52 LEALGELTGG
-62 NVITSVMKDSDGNY
+62 NVITSVMEDSEGNY

-83 SGSEK
+83 SGAEK
-88 SVIVATASQMLNV
+88 SVVIATASQMLNV

-118 VTDSEGNTSFLMIDG
+118 VTDPDGNTSFLMIDG

-147 NDDGYW
+147 NEDGFW

-186 GNLEMVLGNGKT
+186 GNLEMVLGNGT
-198 VTLPVQNAFNLT
+198 TITLPVQNAFNLT

-217 TVSDASVPV
+217 TVADASVPV

-237 DGAIVAVAKAEGLDA
+237 DGAIVAIAKAEGLDA
-252 SMDRENKR
+252 AMDRDNKR
-260 VTVTFPEGFASGMLI
+260 VTVTFPEGFASGILI

-280 LADHTVIRPLFFDKA
+280 LADHTVIRPLFF
-295 SSDMIEIA
+295 S
-303 TAEDLV
+303 
-309 RFAEGVNA
+309 
-317 RNGMELMKACLTA
+317 
-330 DIDMASVKDWTP
+330 
-342 IGNGTYTTGNVISGA
+342 
-357 SYKGDFDGRG
+357 
-367 HSVKNLKVSV
+367 
-377 SVDAPAGTASGLFGI
+377 
-392 LQDASV
+392 
-398 KNLKIDRSCSF
+398 
-409 SSSAAGMSAMGA
+409 
-421 VAGYVYASVIEDCTC
+421 
-436 DAVLDFDGGSDNVR
+436 
-450 TSIGG
+450 
-455 VAGALCCIDGT
+455 
-466 DALVS
+466 
-471 GCVFSGRITSVNASN
+471 
-486 TKNGGTGIS
+486 
-495 IGGIAGFSDALG
+495 
-507 TPANFCLVS
+507 
-516 GCTNN
+516 
-521 GTLDVQAT
+521 
-529 RTAGIIASM
+529 
-538 NKYSKTENCVNNG
+538 
-551 AVTCTDVTASNSRV
+551 
-565 AGIVSGMGT
+565 
-574 KTSLYGCI
+574 
-582 NNGDV
+582 
-587 TFAVAGDRTH
+587 
-597 GYAGGVV
+597 
-604 GQTNDAVFIDACG
+604 
-617 NYGAV
+617 
-622 RSDMFYAA
+622 
-630 EPFMGIIVGNFNS
+630 
-643 KAATVSNCKLGG
+643 
-655 SIGPYSEEPTA
+655 
-666 ITEENFGRYLS
+666 
-677 MAVSK
+677 
-682 AGKAILD
+682 
-689 NNTFAGSQD
+689 AGSQD
-698 TRKGISTAEDLLA
+698 ARKGISTAEDLLA
-711 FAAAVNS
+711 FADAVNS
-718 GDAEALAEFYDG
+718 GDAEALAAFYDG

-750 AGNAAHPFCG
+750 AGNSAHPFCG
-760 RFNGDGHKIR
+760 RFNGDGHKIK

-776 RGAGNVYGFF
+776 RGSDNVYGFF

-800 GEGCSL
+800 GEGCSM

-846 SSVRSAIGMIG
+846 ASVRSAIGMIG

-872 NFGNVSV
+872 NYGNVNV
-879 VENANTESGGNCVHV
+879 VENANTQSGGNCVHV
-894 AGVVAYANG
+894 AGVVAFANG
-903 KSGCPVLVRN
+903 KAGNPVLVRN
-913 CANHGD
+913 CVNHGD

-930 IAGPNAW
+930 LAGPNAY

-1053 MEGVNSDN
+1053 MEGVNPDN
-1061 YFDYVGA
+1061 YFGYIGA
-1068 VKSGCEHV
+1068 VKAGCEHV
-1076 SPMNIWWS
+1076 TPMNIWWS
-1084 ADSVTAGDE
+1084 ADSVTASDE
-1093 FGTEPSEVSFTY
+1093 FGTEPSDVSFTY

-1111 TGLSSKTWD
+1111 VGLSSKTWD

-1133 DGSGAEIRGGGM
+1133 DASGNEIRGGGM

-1176 TQTAAV
+1176 TQTATV
-1182 NVSQSPALAADA
+1182 NASQSPAVATDA
-1194 SKWVFTSTGTGKYT
+1194 SKWMFTSTGTGKYT
-1208 DFWTSPSHIIPATD
+1208 DFWTGPSHIIPATD

-1231 RGEANAMVPFTYSV
+1231 RGETNAMVPFTYSV

-1266 VEGLEAGTWFQFNA
+1266 VEGVEAGTWFQFNA

-1336 SVFQMFRVENA
+1336 SVFQMFKVDNA

-1370 SVSNTSADIFIP
+1370 SVSNISADIFIP

-1390 CSKIGKAA
+1390 CSKIGTAA

-1442 QNLSQHAALSLSD
+1442 QNLFQHAALSLSN
-1455 EVVGLGGY
+1455 EAVGLGGY

-1474 PAIYALSGTA
+1474 PAIFALSGTA
-1484 SICDAAVA
+1484 SIRDAAVA
-1492 LADKVRSASPSC
+1492 LADKVRAASPAC
-1504 RVIIENTWS
+1504 QVILENTWS

-1518 GSYGGTLASF
+1518 GSYGGSLASF

-1540 QAASAWVSPIGQ
+1540 QAASAWLSPIGQ

-1593 RFSDTPADCGINPQ
+1593 RFSSDPADCGINPQ
-1607 VAADLRGIAEEI
+1607 VAADLRAIAEEI

>member
-1 MKKIYRIIIVM
+1 
-12 AAAFAVCGC
+12 
-21 LYDDSYL
+21 
-28 TERIDDFKNRI
+28 
-39 EALKNGISEMNAS
+39 
-52 IEALGELTGG
+52 
-62 NVITSVMKDSDGNY
+62 
-76 VISYLDG
+76 
-83 SGSEK
+83 
-88 SVIVATASQMLNV
+88 
-101 PVLGV
+101 
-106 QLDPQTQIYWWT
+106 
-118 VTDSEGNTSFLMIDG
+118 
-133 KKVPVSGNAPEISV
+133 
-147 NDDGYW
+147 
-153 TVSGEVLK
+153 
-161 DSKGN
+161 
-166 PIEAKD
+166 
-172 GESCIFR
+172 
-179 SVSVNAD
+179 
-186 GNLEMVLGNGKT
+186 
-198 VTLPVQNAFNLT
+198 
-210 LSAVVNN
+210 
-217 TVSDASVPV
+217 
-226 VFSYDVSGSNA
+226 
-237 DGAIVAVAKAEGLDA
+237 
-252 SMDRENKR
+252 MDRENKR
-260 VTVTFPEGFASGMLI
+260 VTVTFPDGFANGMLI

-280 LADHTVIRPLFFDKA
+280 LADHTVIRPLFF
-295 SSDMIEIA
+295 
-303 TAEDLV
+303 
-309 RFAEGVNA
+309 
-317 RNGMELMKACLTA
+317 
-330 DIDMASVKDWTP
+330 SV
-342 IGNGTYTTGNVISGA
+342 
-357 SYKGDFDGRG
+357 
-367 HSVKNLKVSV
+367 
-377 SVDAPAGTASGLFGI
+377 
-392 LQDASV
+392 
-398 KNLKIDRSCSF
+398 
-409 SSSAAGMSAMGA
+409 
-421 VAGYVYASVIEDCTC
+421 
-436 DAVLDFDGGSDNVR
+436 
-450 TSIGG
+450 
-455 VAGALCCIDGT
+455 
-466 DALVS
+466 
-471 GCVFSGRITSVNASN
+471 
-486 TKNGGTGIS
+486 
-495 IGGIAGFSDALG
+495 
-507 TPANFCLVS
+507 
-516 GCTNN
+516 
-521 GTLDVQAT
+521 
-529 RTAGIIASM
+529 
-538 NKYSKTENCVNNG
+538 
-551 AVTCTDVTASNSRV
+551 
-565 AGIVSGMGT
+565 
-574 KTSLYGCI
+574 
-582 NNGDV
+582 
-587 TFAVAGDRTH
+587 
-597 GYAGGVV
+597 
-604 GQTNDAVFIDACG
+604 
-617 NYGAV
+617 
-622 RSDMFYAA
+622 
-630 EPFMGIIVGNFNS
+630 
-643 KAATVSNCKLGG
+643 
-655 SIGPYSEEPTA
+655 
-666 ITEENFGRYLS
+666 
-677 MAVSK
+677 
-682 AGKAILD
+682 
-689 NNTFAGSQD
+689 GSQD
-698 TRKGISTAEDLLA
+698 VRKGISTAEDLLA
-711 FAAAVNS
+711 FASAVNS
-718 GDAEALAEFYDG
+718 GDAEALAAFYDG

-750 AGNAAHPFCG
+750 AGNSAHPFCG
-760 RFNGDGHKIR
+760 RFNGDGHKIK

-776 RGAGNVYGFF
+776 RGSDNVYGFF

-800 GEGCSL
+800 GEGCSM

-846 SSVRSAIGMIG
+846 ASVRSAIGMIG

-865 PVIENLV
+865 HVIENLV
-872 NFGNVSV
+872 NYGNVNV
-879 VENANTESGGNCVHV
+879 VENANTQSGGNCVHV
-894 AGVVAYANG
+894 AGVVAFANG
-903 KSGCPVLVRN
+903 KAGNPVLVRN
-913 CANHGD
+913 CVNHGD

-930 IAGPNAW
+930 LAGPNAY

-987 ADRCGGICGNVGNA
+987 ADRCGGICGNIGNA

-1021 RGTICGYFAQNIK
+1021 RGTICGYFAQNIR
-1034 VSSCIAQ
+1034 VESCIAQ

-1053 MEGVNSDN
+1053 MEGVNPQN

-1076 SPMNIWWS
+1076 TPMNIWWS
-1084 ADSVTAGDE
+1084 ADSVTASDE

-1111 TGLSSKTWD
+1111 VGLSSKTWD
-1120 WTVSSSDSWLSLV
+1120 WTVSSSDSWLGLA
-1133 DGSGAEIRGGGM
+1133 DASGAEIRGGGM
-1145 NASVQRLYVK
+1145 NASVQRLYVN

-1176 TQTAAV
+1176 TQTAVV
-1182 NVSQSPALAADA
+1182 NVSQSPAVATDA

-1208 DFWTSPSHIIPATD
+1208 DFWTGPSHIIPATD

-1231 RGEANAMVPFTYSV
+1231 RGEANAAVPFTYSV
-1245 SSGKPYVGTLVKDDC
+1245 ASGKPYVGTLVKDDC
-1260 LLFSMP
+1260 LLFSIP
-1266 VEGLEAGTWFQFNA
+1266 VEGVEAGTWFQFNA

-1286 NAHKYFVLEYLDGGQ
+1286 NAHKYFVLEYFDGGQ

-1336 SVFQMFRVENA
+1336 SVFQMFKMDNA
-1347 LAEGT
+1347 LPEGT

-1370 SVSNTSADIFIP
+1370 SLSNTSADIFIP

-1390 CSKIGKAA
+1390 CCKIGTSAPKAA
-1398 PKVTRRVLAL
+1398 RRVLAL

-1442 QNLSQHAALSLSD
+1442 QNLSQHAALSLSN

-1474 PAIYALSGTA
+1474 PAIFALSGTA
-1484 SICDAAVA
+1484 SISDAAVA
-1492 LADKVRSASPSC
+1492 LADKVRAASPSC
-1504 RVIIENTWS
+1504 QVILENTWS

-1593 RFSDTPADCGINPQ
+1593 RFSSAPADCGLNPQ
-1607 VAADLRGIAEEI
+1607 IAADLRSIAEEI
-1619 VLGHEQDYLIVR
+1619 VLGHEQYYLIIR

>member
-1 MKKIYRIIIVM
+1 MKKLYRIIIVM
-12 AAAFAVCGC
+12 AASLAVCGC
-21 LYDDSYL
+21 LYDDSNL
-28 TERIDDFKNRI
+28 VGRIDDFKDRI
-39 EALKNGISEMNAS
+39 EALENGISEMNAS
-52 IEALGELTGG
+52 LEALGELTGG
-62 NVITSVMKDSDGNY
+62 NVITSVMEDSEGNY

-83 SGSEK
+83 SGAEK
-88 SVIVATASQMLNV
+88 SVVIATASQMLNV

-118 VTDSEGNTSFLMIDG
+118 VTDPDGNTSFLMIDG

-147 NDDGYW
+147 NEDGFW

-186 GNLEMVLGNGKT
+186 GNLEMVLGNGT
-198 VTLPVQNAFNLT
+198 TITLPVQNAFNLT

-217 TVSDASVPV
+217 TVADASVPV

-237 DGAIVAVAKAEGLDA
+237 DGAIVAIAKAEGLDA
-252 SMDRENKR
+252 AMDRDNKR
-260 VTVTFPEGFASGMLI
+260 VTVTFPEGFASGILI

-280 LADHTVIRPLFFDKA
+280 LADHTVIRPLFF
-295 SSDMIEIA
+295 S
-303 TAEDLV
+303 
-309 RFAEGVNA
+309 
-317 RNGMELMKACLTA
+317 
-330 DIDMASVKDWTP
+330 
-342 IGNGTYTTGNVISGA
+342 
-357 SYKGDFDGRG
+357 
-367 HSVKNLKVSV
+367 
-377 SVDAPAGTASGLFGI
+377 
-392 LQDASV
+392 
-398 KNLKIDRSCSF
+398 
-409 SSSAAGMSAMGA
+409 
-421 VAGYVYASVIEDCTC
+421 
-436 DAVLDFDGGSDNVR
+436 
-450 TSIGG
+450 
-455 VAGALCCIDGT
+455 
-466 DALVS
+466 
-471 GCVFSGRITSVNASN
+471 
-486 TKNGGTGIS
+486 
-495 IGGIAGFSDALG
+495 
-507 TPANFCLVS
+507 
-516 GCTNN
+516 
-521 GTLDVQAT
+521 
-529 RTAGIIASM
+529 
-538 NKYSKTENCVNNG
+538 
-551 AVTCTDVTASNSRV
+551 
-565 AGIVSGMGT
+565 
-574 KTSLYGCI
+574 
-582 NNGDV
+582 
-587 TFAVAGDRTH
+587 
-597 GYAGGVV
+597 
-604 GQTNDAVFIDACG
+604 
-617 NYGAV
+617 
-622 RSDMFYAA
+622 
-630 EPFMGIIVGNFNS
+630 
-643 KAATVSNCKLGG
+643 
-655 SIGPYSEEPTA
+655 
-666 ITEENFGRYLS
+666 
-677 MAVSK
+677 
-682 AGKAILD
+682 
-689 NNTFAGSQD
+689 AGSQD
-698 TRKGISTAEDLLA
+698 ARKGISTAEDLLA
-711 FAAAVNS
+711 FADAVNS
-718 GDAEALAEFYDG
+718 GDAEALAAFYDG

-750 AGNAAHPFCG
+750 AGNSAHPFCG
-760 RFNGDGHKIR
+760 RFNGDGHKIK

-776 RGAGNVYGFF
+776 RGSDNVYGFF

-800 GEGCSL
+800 GEGCSM

-846 SSVRSAIGMIG
+846 ASVRSAIGMIG

-872 NFGNVSV
+872 NYGNVNV
-879 VENANTESGGNCVHV
+879 VENANTQSGGNCVHV
-894 AGVVAYANG
+894 AGVVAFANG
-903 KSGCPVLVRN
+903 KAGNPVLVRN
-913 CANHGD
+913 CVNHGD

-930 IAGPNAW
+930 LAGPNAY

-1053 MEGVNSDN
+1053 MEGVNPDN
-1061 YFDYVGA
+1061 YFGYIGA
-1068 VKSGCEHV
+1068 VKAGCEHV
-1076 SPMNIWWS
+1076 TPMNIWWS
-1084 ADSVTAGDE
+1084 ADSVTASDE
-1093 FGTEPSEVSFTY
+1093 FGTEPSDVSFTY

-1111 TGLSSKTWD
+1111 VGLSSKTWD

-1133 DGSGAEIRGGGM
+1133 DASGNEIRGGGM

-1176 TQTAAV
+1176 TQTATV
-1182 NVSQSPALAADA
+1182 NASQSPAVATDA
-1194 SKWVFTSTGTGKYT
+1194 SKWMFTSTGTGKYT
-1208 DFWTSPSHIIPATD
+1208 DFWTGPSHIIPATD

-1231 RGEANAMVPFTYSV
+1231 RGETNAMVPFTYSV

-1266 VEGLEAGTWFQFNA
+1266 VEGVEAGTWFQFNA

-1336 SVFQMFRVENA
+1336 SVFQMFKVDNA

-1370 SVSNTSADIFIP
+1370 SVSNISADIFIP

-1390 CSKIGKAA
+1390 CSKIGTAA

-1442 QNLSQHAALSLSD
+1442 QNLFQHAALSLSN
-1455 EVVGLGGY
+1455 EAVGLGGY

-1474 PAIYALSGTA
+1474 PAIFALSGTA
-1484 SICDAAVA
+1484 SIRDAAVA
-1492 LADKVRSASPSC
+1492 LADKVRAASPAC
-1504 RVIIENTWS
+1504 QVILENTWS

-1518 GSYGGTLASF
+1518 GSYGGSLASF

-1593 RFSDTPADCGINPQ
+1593 RFSSDPADCGINPQ
-1607 VAADLRGIAEEI
+1607 VAADLRAIAEEI

>member
-12 AAAFAVCGC
+12 AASLAVCGC
-21 LYDDSYL
+21 LYDDSNL
-28 TERIDDFKNRI
+28 VGRIDDFKDRI
-39 EALKNGISEMNAS
+39 ETLENGISEMNAS
-52 IEALGELTGG
+52 LEALGELTGG
-62 NVITSVMKDSDGNY
+62 NVITSVMEDSEGNY

-83 SGSEK
+83 SGAEK
-88 SVIVATASQMLNV
+88 SVVIATASQMLNV

-118 VTDSEGNTSFLMIDG
+118 VTDPDGNTSFLMIDG

-147 NDDGYW
+147 NEDGFW

-186 GNLEMVLGNGKT
+186 GNLEMVLGNGT
-198 VTLPVQNAFNLT
+198 TITLPVQNAFNLT

-217 TVSDASVPV
+217 TVADASVPV

-237 DGAIVAVAKAEGLDA
+237 DGAIVAIAKAEGLDA
-252 SMDRENKR
+252 AMDRDNKR
-260 VTVTFPEGFASGMLI
+260 VTVTFPEGFASGILI

-280 LADHTVIRPLFFDKA
+280 LADHTVIRPLFF
-295 SSDMIEIA
+295 S
-303 TAEDLV
+303 
-309 RFAEGVNA
+309 
-317 RNGMELMKACLTA
+317 
-330 DIDMASVKDWTP
+330 
-342 IGNGTYTTGNVISGA
+342 
-357 SYKGDFDGRG
+357 
-367 HSVKNLKVSV
+367 
-377 SVDAPAGTASGLFGI
+377 
-392 LQDASV
+392 
-398 KNLKIDRSCSF
+398 
-409 SSSAAGMSAMGA
+409 
-421 VAGYVYASVIEDCTC
+421 
-436 DAVLDFDGGSDNVR
+436 
-450 TSIGG
+450 
-455 VAGALCCIDGT
+455 
-466 DALVS
+466 
-471 GCVFSGRITSVNASN
+471 
-486 TKNGGTGIS
+486 
-495 IGGIAGFSDALG
+495 
-507 TPANFCLVS
+507 
-516 GCTNN
+516 
-521 GTLDVQAT
+521 
-529 RTAGIIASM
+529 
-538 NKYSKTENCVNNG
+538 
-551 AVTCTDVTASNSRV
+551 
-565 AGIVSGMGT
+565 
-574 KTSLYGCI
+574 
-582 NNGDV
+582 
-587 TFAVAGDRTH
+587 
-597 GYAGGVV
+597 
-604 GQTNDAVFIDACG
+604 
-617 NYGAV
+617 
-622 RSDMFYAA
+622 
-630 EPFMGIIVGNFNS
+630 
-643 KAATVSNCKLGG
+643 
-655 SIGPYSEEPTA
+655 
-666 ITEENFGRYLS
+666 
-677 MAVSK
+677 
-682 AGKAILD
+682 
-689 NNTFAGSQD
+689 AGSQD
-698 TRKGISTAEDLLA
+698 ARKGISTAEDLLA
-711 FAAAVNS
+711 FADAVNS
-718 GDAEALAEFYDG
+718 GDAEALAAFYDG

-750 AGNAAHPFCG
+750 AGNSAHPFCG
-760 RFNGDGHKIR
+760 RFNGDGHKIK

-776 RGAGNVYGFF
+776 RGSDNVYGFF

-800 GEGCSL
+800 GEGCSM

-846 SSVRSAIGMIG
+846 ASVRSAIGMIG

-872 NFGNVSV
+872 NYGNVNV
-879 VENANTESGGNCVHV
+879 VENANTQSGGNCVHV
-894 AGVVAYANG
+894 AGVVAFANG
-903 KSGCPVLVRN
+903 KAGNPVLVRN
-913 CANHGD
+913 CVNHGD

-930 IAGPNAW
+930 LAGPNAY

-1053 MEGVNSDN
+1053 MEGVNPDN
-1061 YFDYVGA
+1061 YFGYIGA
-1068 VKSGCEHV
+1068 VKAGCEHV
-1076 SPMNIWWS
+1076 TPMNIWWS
-1084 ADSVTAGDE
+1084 ADSVTASDE
-1093 FGTEPSEVSFTY
+1093 FGTEPSDVSFTY

-1111 TGLSSKTWD
+1111 VGLSSKTWD

-1133 DGSGAEIRGGGM
+1133 DASGNEIRGGGM

-1176 TQTAAV
+1176 TQTATV
-1182 NVSQSPALAADA
+1182 NASQSPAVATDA
-1194 SKWVFTSTGTGKYT
+1194 SKWMFTSTGTGKYT
-1208 DFWTSPSHIIPATD
+1208 DFWTGPSHIIPATD

-1231 RGEANAMVPFTYSV
+1231 RGETNAMVPFTYSV

-1266 VEGLEAGTWFQFNA
+1266 VEGVEAGTWFQFNA

-1336 SVFQMFRVENA
+1336 SVFQMFKVDNA

-1370 SVSNTSADIFIP
+1370 SVSNISADIFIP

-1390 CSKIGKAA
+1390 CSKIGTAA

-1442 QNLSQHAALSLSD
+1442 QNLFQHAALSLSN
-1455 EVVGLGGY
+1455 EAVGLGGY

-1474 PAIYALSGTA
+1474 PAIFALSGTA
-1484 SICDAAVA
+1484 SIRDAAVA
-1492 LADKVRSASPSC
+1492 LADKVRAASPAC
-1504 RVIIENTWS
+1504 QVILENTWS

-1518 GSYGGTLASF
+1518 GSYGGSLASF

-1593 RFSDTPADCGINPQ
+1593 RFSSDPADCGINPQ
-1607 VAADLRGIAEEI
+1607 VAADLRAIAEEI

>member
-12 AAAFAVCGC
+12 AASLAVCGC
-21 LYDDSYL
+21 LYDDSNL
-28 TERIDDFKNRI
+28 VGRIDDFKDRI
-39 EALKNGISEMNAS
+39 EALENGISEMNAS
-52 IEALGELTGG
+52 LEALGELTGG
-62 NVITSVMKDSDGNY
+62 NVITSVMEDSEGNY

-83 SGSEK
+83 SGAEK
-88 SVIVATASQMLNV
+88 SVVIATASQMLNV

-118 VTDSEGNTSFLMIDG
+118 VTDPDGNTSFLMIDG

-147 NDDGYW
+147 NEDGFW

-186 GNLEMVLGNGKT
+186 GNLEMVLGNGT
-198 VTLPVQNAFNLT
+198 TITLPVQNAFNLT

-217 TVSDASVPV
+217 TVADASVPV

-237 DGAIVAVAKAEGLDA
+237 DGAIVAIAKAEGLDA
-252 SMDRENKR
+252 AMDRDNKR
-260 VTVTFPEGFASGMLI
+260 VTVTFPEGFASGILI

-280 LADHTVIRPLFFDKA
+280 LADHTVIRPLFF
-295 SSDMIEIA
+295 S
-303 TAEDLV
+303 
-309 RFAEGVNA
+309 
-317 RNGMELMKACLTA
+317 
-330 DIDMASVKDWTP
+330 
-342 IGNGTYTTGNVISGA
+342 
-357 SYKGDFDGRG
+357 
-367 HSVKNLKVSV
+367 
-377 SVDAPAGTASGLFGI
+377 
-392 LQDASV
+392 
-398 KNLKIDRSCSF
+398 
-409 SSSAAGMSAMGA
+409 
-421 VAGYVYASVIEDCTC
+421 
-436 DAVLDFDGGSDNVR
+436 
-450 TSIGG
+450 
-455 VAGALCCIDGT
+455 
-466 DALVS
+466 
-471 GCVFSGRITSVNASN
+471 
-486 TKNGGTGIS
+486 
-495 IGGIAGFSDALG
+495 
-507 TPANFCLVS
+507 
-516 GCTNN
+516 
-521 GTLDVQAT
+521 
-529 RTAGIIASM
+529 
-538 NKYSKTENCVNNG
+538 
-551 AVTCTDVTASNSRV
+551 
-565 AGIVSGMGT
+565 
-574 KTSLYGCI
+574 
-582 NNGDV
+582 
-587 TFAVAGDRTH
+587 
-597 GYAGGVV
+597 
-604 GQTNDAVFIDACG
+604 
-617 NYGAV
+617 
-622 RSDMFYAA
+622 
-630 EPFMGIIVGNFNS
+630 
-643 KAATVSNCKLGG
+643 
-655 SIGPYSEEPTA
+655 
-666 ITEENFGRYLS
+666 
-677 MAVSK
+677 
-682 AGKAILD
+682 
-689 NNTFAGSQD
+689 AGSQD
-698 TRKGISTAEDLLA
+698 ARKGISTAEDLLA
-711 FAAAVNS
+711 FADAVNS
-718 GDAEALAEFYDG
+718 GDAEALAAFYDG

-750 AGNAAHPFCG
+750 AGNSAHPFCG
-760 RFNGDGHKIR
+760 RFNGDGHKIK

-776 RGAGNVYGFF
+776 RGSDNVYGFF

-800 GEGCSL
+800 GEGCSM

-846 SSVRSAIGMIG
+846 ASVRSAIGMIG

-872 NFGNVSV
+872 NYGNVNV
-879 VENANTESGGNCVHV
+879 VENANTQSGGNCVHV
-894 AGVVAYANG
+894 AGVVAFANG
-903 KSGCPVLVRN
+903 KAGNPVLVRN
-913 CANHGD
+913 CVNHGD

-930 IAGPNAW
+930 LAGPNAY

-1053 MEGVNSDN
+1053 MEGVNPDN
-1061 YFDYVGA
+1061 YFGYIGA
-1068 VKSGCEHV
+1068 VKAGCEHV
-1076 SPMNIWWS
+1076 TPMNIWWS
-1084 ADSVTAGDE
+1084 ADSVTASDE
-1093 FGTEPSEVSFTY
+1093 FGTEPSDVSFTY

-1111 TGLSSKTWD
+1111 VGLSSKTWD

-1133 DGSGAEIRGGGM
+1133 DASGNEIRGGGM

-1176 TQTAAV
+1176 TQTATV
-1182 NVSQSPALAADA
+1182 NASQSPAVATDA
-1194 SKWVFTSTGTGKYT
+1194 SKWMFTSTGTGKYT
-1208 DFWTSPSHIIPATD
+1208 DFWTGPSHIIPATD

-1231 RGEANAMVPFTYSV
+1231 RGETNAMVPFTYSV

-1266 VEGLEAGTWFQFNA
+1266 VEGVEAGTWFQFNA

-1336 SVFQMFRVENA
+1336 SVFQMFKVDNA

-1370 SVSNTSADIFIP
+1370 SVSNISADIFIP

-1390 CSKIGKAA
+1390 CSKIGTAA

-1442 QNLSQHAALSLSD
+1442 QNLFQHAALSLSN
-1455 EVVGLGGY
+1455 EAVGLGGY
-1463 DFAFLQDQSEN
+1463 DFAFLQYQSEN
-1474 PAIYALSGTA
+1474 PAIFALSGTA
-1484 SICDAAVA
+1484 SIRDAAVA
-1492 LADKVRSASPSC
+1492 LADKVRAASPAC
-1504 RVIIENTWS
+1504 QVILENTWS

-1518 GSYGGTLASF
+1518 GSYGGSLASF

-1593 RFSDTPADCGINPQ
+1593 RFSSDPADCGINPQ
-1607 VAADLRGIAEEI
+1607 VAADLRAIAEEI

>member
-12 AAAFAVCGC
+12 AASLAVCGC
-21 LYDDSYL
+21 LYDDSNL
-28 TERIDDFKNRI
+28 VGRIDDFKDRI
-39 EALKNGISEMNAS
+39 EALENGISEMNAS
-52 IEALGELTGG
+52 LEALGELTGG
-62 NVITSVMKDSDGNY
+62 NVITSVMEDSEGNY

-83 SGSEK
+83 SGAEK
-88 SVIVATASQMLNV
+88 SVVIATASQMLNV

-118 VTDSEGNTSFLMIDG
+118 VTDPDGNTSFLMIDG

-147 NDDGYW
+147 NEDGFW

-186 GNLEMVLGNGKT
+186 GNLEMVLGNGT
-198 VTLPVQNAFNLT
+198 TITLPVQNAFNLT

-217 TVSDASVPV
+217 TVADASVPV

-237 DGAIVAVAKAEGLDA
+237 DGAIVAIAKAEGLDA
-252 SMDRENKR
+252 AMDRDNKR
-260 VTVTFPEGFASGMLI
+260 VTVTFPEGFASGILI

-280 LADHTVIRPLFFDKA
+280 LADHTVIRPLFF
-295 SSDMIEIA
+295 S
-303 TAEDLV
+303 
-309 RFAEGVNA
+309 
-317 RNGMELMKACLTA
+317 
-330 DIDMASVKDWTP
+330 
-342 IGNGTYTTGNVISGA
+342 
-357 SYKGDFDGRG
+357 
-367 HSVKNLKVSV
+367 
-377 SVDAPAGTASGLFGI
+377 
-392 LQDASV
+392 
-398 KNLKIDRSCSF
+398 
-409 SSSAAGMSAMGA
+409 
-421 VAGYVYASVIEDCTC
+421 
-436 DAVLDFDGGSDNVR
+436 
-450 TSIGG
+450 
-455 VAGALCCIDGT
+455 
-466 DALVS
+466 
-471 GCVFSGRITSVNASN
+471 
-486 TKNGGTGIS
+486 
-495 IGGIAGFSDALG
+495 
-507 TPANFCLVS
+507 
-516 GCTNN
+516 
-521 GTLDVQAT
+521 
-529 RTAGIIASM
+529 
-538 NKYSKTENCVNNG
+538 
-551 AVTCTDVTASNSRV
+551 
-565 AGIVSGMGT
+565 
-574 KTSLYGCI
+574 
-582 NNGDV
+582 
-587 TFAVAGDRTH
+587 
-597 GYAGGVV
+597 
-604 GQTNDAVFIDACG
+604 
-617 NYGAV
+617 
-622 RSDMFYAA
+622 
-630 EPFMGIIVGNFNS
+630 
-643 KAATVSNCKLGG
+643 
-655 SIGPYSEEPTA
+655 
-666 ITEENFGRYLS
+666 
-677 MAVSK
+677 
-682 AGKAILD
+682 
-689 NNTFAGSQD
+689 AGSQD
-698 TRKGISTAEDLLA
+698 ARKGISTAEDLLA
-711 FAAAVNS
+711 FADAVNS
-718 GDAEALAEFYDG
+718 GDAEALAAFYDG

-750 AGNAAHPFCG
+750 AGNSAHPFCG
-760 RFNGDGHKIR
+760 RFNGDGHKIK

-776 RGAGNVYGFF
+776 RGSDNVYGFF

-800 GEGCSL
+800 GEGCSM

-846 SSVRSAIGMIG
+846 ASVRSAIGMIG

-872 NFGNVSV
+872 NYGNVNV
-879 VENANTESGGNCVHV
+879 VENANTQSGGNCVHV
-894 AGVVAYANG
+894 AGVVAFANG
-903 KSGCPVLVRN
+903 KAGNPVLVRT
-913 CANHGD
+913 CVNHGD

-930 IAGPNAW
+930 LAGPNAY

-1053 MEGVNSDN
+1053 MEGVNPDN
-1061 YFDYVGA
+1061 YFGYIGA
-1068 VKSGCEHV
+1068 VKAGCEHV
-1076 SPMNIWWS
+1076 TPMNIWWS
-1084 ADSVTAGDE
+1084 ADSVTASDE
-1093 FGTEPSEVSFTY
+1093 FGTEPSDVSFTY

-1111 TGLSSKTWD
+1111 VGLSSKTWD

-1133 DGSGAEIRGGGM
+1133 DASGNEIRGGGM

-1176 TQTAAV
+1176 TQTATV
-1182 NVSQSPALAADA
+1182 NASQSPAVATDA
-1194 SKWVFTSTGTGKYT
+1194 SKWMFTSTGTGKYT
-1208 DFWTSPSHIIPATD
+1208 DFWTGPSHIIPATD

-1231 RGEANAMVPFTYSV
+1231 RGETNAMVPFTYSV

-1266 VEGLEAGTWFQFNA
+1266 VEGVEAGTWFQFNA

-1336 SVFQMFRVENA
+1336 SVFQMFKVDNA

-1370 SVSNTSADIFIP
+1370 SVSNISADIFIP

-1390 CSKIGKAA
+1390 CSKIGTAA

-1442 QNLSQHAALSLSD
+1442 QNLFQHAALSLSN
-1455 EVVGLGGY
+1455 EAVGLGGY

-1474 PAIYALSGTA
+1474 PAIFALSGTA
-1484 SICDAAVA
+1484 SIRDAAVA
-1492 LADKVRSASPSC
+1492 LADKVRAASPAC
-1504 RVIIENTWS
+1504 QVILENTWS

-1518 GSYGGTLASF
+1518 GSYGGSLASF

-1593 RFSDTPADCGINPQ
+1593 RFSSDPADCGINPQ
-1607 VAADLRGIAEEI
+1607 VAADLRAIAEEI

>member
-1 MKKIYRIIIVM
+1 MKKLYRIIIVM
-12 AAAFAVCGC
+12 AASLAVCGC
-21 LYDDSYL
+21 LYDDSNL
-28 TERIDDFKNRI
+28 VGRIDDFKDRI
-39 EALKNGISEMNAS
+39 EALENGISEMNAS
-52 IEALGELTGG
+52 LEALGELTGG
-62 NVITSVMKDSDGNY
+62 NVITSVMEDSEGNY

-83 SGSEK
+83 SGAEK
-88 SVIVATASQMLNV
+88 SVVIATASQMLNV

-118 VTDSEGNTSFLMIDG
+118 VTDPDGNTSFLMLDG

-147 NDDGYW
+147 NEDGFW

-217 TVSDASVPV
+217 TVADASVPV

-237 DGAIVAVAKAEGLDA
+237 DGAIVAIAKAEGLDA
-252 SMDRENKR
+252 AMDRENKK
-260 VTVTFPEGFASGMLI
+260 VTVTFPDGFASGMLI

-280 LADHTVIRPLFFDKA
+280 LADHTVIRPLFF
-295 SSDMIEIA
+295 S
-303 TAEDLV
+303 
-309 RFAEGVNA
+309 
-317 RNGMELMKACLTA
+317 
-330 DIDMASVKDWTP
+330 
-342 IGNGTYTTGNVISGA
+342 
-357 SYKGDFDGRG
+357 
-367 HSVKNLKVSV
+367 
-377 SVDAPAGTASGLFGI
+377 
-392 LQDASV
+392 
-398 KNLKIDRSCSF
+398 
-409 SSSAAGMSAMGA
+409 
-421 VAGYVYASVIEDCTC
+421 
-436 DAVLDFDGGSDNVR
+436 
-450 TSIGG
+450 
-455 VAGALCCIDGT
+455 
-466 DALVS
+466 
-471 GCVFSGRITSVNASN
+471 
-486 TKNGGTGIS
+486 
-495 IGGIAGFSDALG
+495 
-507 TPANFCLVS
+507 
-516 GCTNN
+516 
-521 GTLDVQAT
+521 
-529 RTAGIIASM
+529 
-538 NKYSKTENCVNNG
+538 
-551 AVTCTDVTASNSRV
+551 
-565 AGIVSGMGT
+565 
-574 KTSLYGCI
+574 
-582 NNGDV
+582 
-587 TFAVAGDRTH
+587 
-597 GYAGGVV
+597 
-604 GQTNDAVFIDACG
+604 
-617 NYGAV
+617 
-622 RSDMFYAA
+622 
-630 EPFMGIIVGNFNS
+630 
-643 KAATVSNCKLGG
+643 
-655 SIGPYSEEPTA
+655 
-666 ITEENFGRYLS
+666 
-677 MAVSK
+677 
-682 AGKAILD
+682 
-689 NNTFAGSQD
+689 AGSQD
-698 TRKGISTAEDLLA
+698 ARKGISTAEDLLA
-711 FAAAVNS
+711 FADAVNS
-718 GDAEALAEFYDG
+718 GDAEALAAFYDG

-738 DIDCSSVTEWVP
+738 DIDCTSVTGWVP

-760 RFNGDGHKIR
+760 RFNGDGHKIK
-770 NLAMSF
+770 NLEMSF
-776 RGAGNVYGFF
+776 RGSDNVYGFF

-800 GEGCSL
+800 GEGCSM
-806 TVSPSQ
+806 TISPSQ

-857 SVTSAENS
+857 SVTSAESS
-865 PVIENLV
+865 PVIENLA
-872 NFGNVSV
+872 NYGNINV
-879 VENANTESGGNCVHV
+879 VENANTQSGGNCVHV
-894 AGVVAYANG
+894 AGVVAFANG
-903 KSGCPVLVRN
+903 KAGVPVLVRN

-930 IAGPNAW
+930 LAGPNAY

-1021 RGTICGYFAQNIK
+1021 RGTICGYFAQNIR
-1034 VSSCIAQ
+1034 VESCIAQ

-1053 MEGVNSDN
+1053 MEGVNPQN

-1068 VKSGCEHV
+1068 VKAGCEHV
-1076 SPMNIWWS
+1076 TPMNIWWS
-1084 ADSVTAGDE
+1084 ADSVTASDE

-1111 TGLSSKTWD
+1111 VGLSSKTWD
-1120 WTVSSSDSWLSLV
+1120 WTVSSSDSWLGLA
-1133 DGSGAEIRGGGM
+1133 DASGAEIRGGGM

-1182 NVSQSPALAADA
+1182 NVSQSPAVATDA

-1208 DFWTSPSHIIPATD
+1208 DFWTGPSHIIPATD

-1231 RGEANAMVPFTYSV
+1231 RGEANAAVPFTYSV

-1266 VEGLEAGTWFQFNA
+1266 VEGVEAGTWFQFNA

-1301 WKSVEGNLR
+1301 WKNVAGNLR
-1310 TASEDAS
+1310 TASEDDS

-1347 LAEGT
+1347 IPEGT

-1364 CSGITE
+1364 CSGVTE
-1370 SVSNTSADIFIP
+1370 SVANTSADIFIP

-1390 CSKIGKAA
+1390 CCKIGPAV
-1398 PKVTRRVLAL
+1398 PKMTRRVLAL

-1419 WYLQEIAAREGNFVD
+1419 WYLQEIAASEGYFID

-1442 QNLSQHAALSLSD
+1442 QNLSQHAALSLSN

-1474 PAIYALSGTA
+1474 PAIFALSGTA
-1484 SICDAAVA
+1484 SISDAAVA
-1492 LADKVRSASPSC
+1492 LADKVRAASPSC
-1504 RVIIENTWS
+1504 QVILENTWS

-1593 RFSDTPADCGINPQ
+1593 RFSSAPADCGINPQ
-1607 VAADLRGIAEEI
+1607 IAADLRSIAEEI
-1619 VLGHEQDYLIVR
+1619 VLGHEQDYLIIR

>member
-12 AAAFAVCGC
+12 AASLAVCGC
-21 LYDDSYL
+21 LYDDSNL
-28 TERIDDFKNRI
+28 VGRIDDFKDRI
-39 EALKNGISEMNAS
+39 EALENGISEMNAS
-52 IEALGELTGG
+52 LEALGELTGG
-62 NVITSVMKDSDGNY
+62 NVITSVMEDSEGNY

-83 SGSEK
+83 SGAEK
-88 SVIVATASQMLNV
+88 SVVIATASQMLNV

-118 VTDSEGNTSFLMIDG
+118 VTDPDGNTSFLMIDG

-147 NDDGYW
+147 NEDGFW

-186 GNLEMVLGNGKT
+186 GNLEMVLGNGT
-198 VTLPVQNAFNLT
+198 TITLPVQNAFNLT

-217 TVSDASVPV
+217 TVADASVPV

-237 DGAIVAVAKAEGLDA
+237 DGAIVAIAKAEGLDA
-252 SMDRENKR
+252 AMDRDNKR
-260 VTVTFPEGFASGMLI
+260 VTVTFPEGFASGILI

-280 LADHTVIRPLFFDKA
+280 LADHTVIRPLFF
-295 SSDMIEIA
+295 S
-303 TAEDLV
+303 
-309 RFAEGVNA
+309 
-317 RNGMELMKACLTA
+317 
-330 DIDMASVKDWTP
+330 
-342 IGNGTYTTGNVISGA
+342 
-357 SYKGDFDGRG
+357 
-367 HSVKNLKVSV
+367 
-377 SVDAPAGTASGLFGI
+377 
-392 LQDASV
+392 
-398 KNLKIDRSCSF
+398 
-409 SSSAAGMSAMGA
+409 
-421 VAGYVYASVIEDCTC
+421 
-436 DAVLDFDGGSDNVR
+436 
-450 TSIGG
+450 
-455 VAGALCCIDGT
+455 
-466 DALVS
+466 
-471 GCVFSGRITSVNASN
+471 
-486 TKNGGTGIS
+486 
-495 IGGIAGFSDALG
+495 
-507 TPANFCLVS
+507 
-516 GCTNN
+516 
-521 GTLDVQAT
+521 
-529 RTAGIIASM
+529 
-538 NKYSKTENCVNNG
+538 
-551 AVTCTDVTASNSRV
+551 
-565 AGIVSGMGT
+565 
-574 KTSLYGCI
+574 
-582 NNGDV
+582 
-587 TFAVAGDRTH
+587 
-597 GYAGGVV
+597 
-604 GQTNDAVFIDACG
+604 
-617 NYGAV
+617 
-622 RSDMFYAA
+622 
-630 EPFMGIIVGNFNS
+630 
-643 KAATVSNCKLGG
+643 
-655 SIGPYSEEPTA
+655 
-666 ITEENFGRYLS
+666 
-677 MAVSK
+677 
-682 AGKAILD
+682 
-689 NNTFAGSQD
+689 AGSQD
-698 TRKGISTAEDLLA
+698 ARKGISTAEDLLA
-711 FAAAVNS
+711 FADAVNS
-718 GDAEALAEFYDG
+718 GDAEALAAFYDG

-750 AGNAAHPFCG
+750 AGNSAHPFCG
-760 RFNGDGHKIR
+760 RFNGDGHKIK

-776 RGAGNVYGFF
+776 RGSDNVYGFF

-800 GEGCSL
+800 GEGCSM

-846 SSVRSAIGMIG
+846 ASVRSAIGMIG

-872 NFGNVSV
+872 NYGNVNV
-879 VENANTESGGNCVHV
+879 VENANTQSGGNCVHV
-894 AGVVAYANG
+894 AGVVAFANG
-903 KSGCPVLVRN
+903 KAGNPVLVRN
-913 CANHGD
+913 CVNHGD

-930 IAGPNAW
+930 LAGPNAY

-1053 MEGVNSDN
+1053 MEGVNPDN
-1061 YFDYVGA
+1061 YFGYIGA
-1068 VKSGCEHV
+1068 VKAGCEHV
-1076 SPMNIWWS
+1076 TPMNIWWS
-1084 ADSVTAGDE
+1084 ADSVTASDE
-1093 FGTEPSEVSFTY
+1093 FGTEPSDVSFTY

-1111 TGLSSKTWD
+1111 VGLSSKTWD

-1133 DGSGAEIRGGGM
+1133 DASGNEIRGGGM

-1176 TQTAAV
+1176 TQTATV
-1182 NVSQSPALAADA
+1182 NASQSPAVATDA
-1194 SKWVFTSTGTGKYT
+1194 SKWMFTSTGTGKYT
-1208 DFWTSPSHIIPATD
+1208 DFWTGPSHIIPATD

-1231 RGEANAMVPFTYSV
+1231 RGETNAMVPFTYSV

-1266 VEGLEAGTWFQFNA
+1266 VEGVEAGTWFQFNA

-1336 SVFQMFRVENA
+1336 SVFQMFKVDNA

-1370 SVSNTSADIFIP
+1370 SVSNISADIFIP

-1390 CSKIGKAA
+1390 CSKIGTAA

-1442 QNLSQHAALSLSD
+1442 QNLFQHAALSLSN
-1455 EVVGLGGY
+1455 EAVGLGGY

-1474 PAIYALSGTA
+1474 PAIFALSGTA
-1484 SICDAAVA
+1484 SIRDAAVA
-1492 LADKVRSASPSC
+1492 LADKVRAASPAC
-1504 RVIIENTWS
+1504 QVILENTWS

-1518 GSYGGTLASF
+1518 GSYGGSLASF

-1593 RFSDTPADCGINPQ
+1593 RFSSDGLRHKSASCGRF
-1607 VAADLRGIAEEI
+1607 AR
-1619 VLGHEQDYLIVR
+1619 HS

>member
-12 AAAFAVCGC
+12 AASLAVCGC
-21 LYDDSYL
+21 LYDDSNL
-28 TERIDDFKNRI
+28 VGRIDDFKDRI
-39 EALKNGISEMNAS
+39 EALENGISEMNAS
-52 IEALGELTGG
+52 LEALGELTGG
-62 NVITSVMKDSDGNY
+62 NVITSVMEDSEGNY

-83 SGSEK
+83 SGAEK
-88 SVIVATASQMLNV
+88 SVVIATASQMLNV

-118 VTDSEGNTSFLMIDG
+118 VTDPDGNTSFLMIDG

-147 NDDGYW
+147 NEDGFW

-186 GNLEMVLGNGKT
+186 GNLEMVLGNGT
-198 VTLPVQNAFNLT
+198 TITLPVQNAFNLT

-217 TVSDASVPV
+217 TVADASVPV

-237 DGAIVAVAKAEGLDA
+237 DGAIVAIAKAEGLDA
-252 SMDRENKR
+252 AMDRDNKR
-260 VTVTFPEGFASGMLI
+260 VTVTFPEGFASGILI

-280 LADHTVIRPLFFDKA
+280 LADHTVIRPLFF
-295 SSDMIEIA
+295 S
-303 TAEDLV
+303 
-309 RFAEGVNA
+309 
-317 RNGMELMKACLTA
+317 
-330 DIDMASVKDWTP
+330 
-342 IGNGTYTTGNVISGA
+342 
-357 SYKGDFDGRG
+357 
-367 HSVKNLKVSV
+367 
-377 SVDAPAGTASGLFGI
+377 
-392 LQDASV
+392 
-398 KNLKIDRSCSF
+398 
-409 SSSAAGMSAMGA
+409 
-421 VAGYVYASVIEDCTC
+421 
-436 DAVLDFDGGSDNVR
+436 
-450 TSIGG
+450 
-455 VAGALCCIDGT
+455 
-466 DALVS
+466 
-471 GCVFSGRITSVNASN
+471 
-486 TKNGGTGIS
+486 
-495 IGGIAGFSDALG
+495 
-507 TPANFCLVS
+507 
-516 GCTNN
+516 
-521 GTLDVQAT
+521 
-529 RTAGIIASM
+529 
-538 NKYSKTENCVNNG
+538 
-551 AVTCTDVTASNSRV
+551 
-565 AGIVSGMGT
+565 
-574 KTSLYGCI
+574 
-582 NNGDV
+582 
-587 TFAVAGDRTH
+587 
-597 GYAGGVV
+597 
-604 GQTNDAVFIDACG
+604 
-617 NYGAV
+617 
-622 RSDMFYAA
+622 
-630 EPFMGIIVGNFNS
+630 
-643 KAATVSNCKLGG
+643 
-655 SIGPYSEEPTA
+655 
-666 ITEENFGRYLS
+666 
-677 MAVSK
+677 
-682 AGKAILD
+682 
-689 NNTFAGSQD
+689 AGSQD
-698 TRKGISTAEDLLA
+698 ARKGISTAEDLLA
-711 FAAAVNS
+711 FADAVNS
-718 GDAEALAEFYDG
+718 GDAEALAAFYDG

-750 AGNAAHPFCG
+750 AGNSAHPFCG
-760 RFNGDGHKIR
+760 RFNGDGHKIK

-776 RGAGNVYGFF
+776 RGSDNVYGFF

-800 GEGCSL
+800 GEGCSM

-846 SSVRSAIGMIG
+846 ASVRSAIGMIG

-872 NFGNVSV
+872 NYGNVNV
-879 VENANTESGGNCVHV
+879 VENANTQSGGNCVHV
-894 AGVVAYANG
+894 AGVVAFANG
-903 KSGCPVLVRN
+903 KAGNPVLVRN
-913 CANHGD
+913 CVNHGD

-930 IAGPNAW
+930 LAGPNAY

-1053 MEGVNSDN
+1053 MEGVNPDN
-1061 YFDYVGA
+1061 YFGYIGA
-1068 VKSGCEHV
+1068 VKAGCEHV
-1076 SPMNIWWS
+1076 TPMNIWWS
-1084 ADSVTAGDE
+1084 ADSVTASDE
-1093 FGTEPSEVSFTY
+1093 FGTEPSDVSFTY

-1111 TGLSSKTWD
+1111 VGLSSKTWD

-1133 DGSGAEIRGGGM
+1133 DASGNEIRGGGM

-1176 TQTAAV
+1176 TQTATV
-1182 NVSQSPALAADA
+1182 NASQSPAVATDA
-1194 SKWVFTSTGTGKYT
+1194 SKWMFTSTGTGKYT
-1208 DFWTSPSHIIPATD
+1208 DFWTGPSHIIPATD

-1231 RGEANAMVPFTYSV
+1231 RGETNAMVPFTYSV

-1266 VEGLEAGTWFQFNA
+1266 VEGVEAGTWFQFNA

-1336 SVFQMFRVENA
+1336 SVFQMFKVDNA

-1370 SVSNTSADIFIP
+1370 SVSNISADIFIP

-1390 CSKIGKAA
+1390 CSKIGTAA

-1442 QNLSQHAALSLSD
+1442 QNLFQHAALSLSN
-1455 EVVGLGGY
+1455 EAVGLGGY

-1474 PAIYALSGTA
+1474 PVIFALSGTA
-1484 SICDAAVA
+1484 SIRDAAVA
-1492 LADKVRSASPSC
+1492 LADKVRAASPAC
-1504 RVIIENTWS
+1504 QVILENTWS

-1518 GSYGGTLASF
+1518 GSYGGSLASF

-1593 RFSDTPADCGINPQ
+1593 RFSSDPADCGINPQ
-1607 VAADLRGIAEEI
+1607 VAADLRAIAEEI